1 MAHDEK
7 ISELT
12 GNDAH
17 HEQPASA
24 SAPAQMPDVAT
35 LRAMMHERQYAAGKA
50 LEQQLEADVLH
61 AREVQEELLFEMI
74 EANKDTPFGRDHGFA
89 DIKTVEDF
97 KRTVPFTNYDDYA
110 GYIYEVMERGTR
122 GVVTTEEI
130 VHFNETSGTM
140 GNPKGIPYTK
150 RMAEILMGY
159 SGAYTYYR
167 SYVGAGE
174 GLAGGRMLT
183 LIESHYNTLKSGISF
198 GSLSC
203 KAIADARPYLAA
215 TTTSP
220 DEAVF
225 TKPGTDTRY
234 LHARFAIEERDIRD
248 ISSVFITG
256 VLDLMRYV
264 EDNWELLVRDIEQGT
279 IDASIQIPVDVRA
292 GLEARIKPNPERA
305 AELRAIFECGFDE
318 PITPAM
324 WPNLLVIRSVAGG
337 GFAPYTQRLRRF
349 IGNDVHILYTGYSAS
364 EGAFSVPFE
373 LDDPSSVLLQ
383 LLMGFTRLDNAP
395 QLGIVAIVGMSVCD
409 VVFNLVAVYVLDLG
423 LRGMGLATALAYCV
437 AVGICCTHF
446 PSKHNTL
453 HLVNP
458 VPHAGQLA
466 GVLKTGLPDSLTRA
480 TVMVR
485 TFTFDWLLLTV
496 ASAGAVAALSM
507 LSSVNSFASSVT
519 IGVGQTATLLCG
531 IFFGEEDR
539 GALKGTL
546 RTGMRMGL
554 VLSCALCAA
563 VFAFAPQVVGLF
575 GLEGDAEAFGVVVVR
590 AFILCVPI
598 DLINQLFVN
607 YYQGTGNVRAASA
620 IAVGQSGLFAVLFAL
635 GTVWF
640 WGATAVWTS
649 FLVGEVVTLA
659 LQLVVASVLWRRRV
673 AKGAA
678 AGAAEVAANESAAPA
693 IAGDRDGIAAGGA
706 VVDKATLLDKM
717 MYLPETFQA
726 DWRAFASFACAP
738 MSEAVVACSQQVAA
752 WCESHGMDGRR
763 SYLVPLAVEEMAANA
778 VEHGFAKT
786 KHPVV
791 DVKLILKRDG
801 TLVLRMRDNGAAF
814 NPMDLD
820 LSAADPC
827 SAVGIRML
835 RQGVREVE
843 YQNTV
848 GLNNVVVTL
857 PAASQ

>member
-1 MAHDEK
+1 MRAQTEN
-7 ISELT
+7 SELIKRT
-12 GNDAH
+12 FGKYLAM
-17 HEQPASA
+17 SILITL
-24 SAPAQMPDVAT
+24 SAT
-35 LRAMMHERQYAAGKA
+35 LGMMIDNVIAGNLLGSGAVAAIGMSLSVFMLFSGCAGILETGAVALCARALGNRDADRVNVLFSVSLAAA
-50 LEQQLEADVLH
+50 LAVGAALSAGGVAGADALATMLGAASGELH
-61 AREVQEELLFEMI
+61 A
-74 EANKDTPFGRDHGFA
+74 DTA
-89 DIKTVEDF
+89 A
-97 KRTVPFTNYDDYA
+97 YL
-110 GYIYEVMERGTR
+110 
-122 GVVTTEEI
+122 
-130 VHFNETSGTM
+130 SG
-140 GNPKGIPYTK
+140 IC
-150 RMAEILMGY
+150 
-159 SGAYTYYR
+159 SGA
-167 SYVGAGE
+167 
-174 GLAGGRMLT
+174 
-183 LIESHYNTLKSGISF
+183 
-198 GSLSC
+198 
-203 KAIADARPYLAA
+203 
-215 TTTSP
+215 
-220 DEAVF
+220 
-225 TKPGTDTRY
+225 
-234 LHARFAIEERDIRD
+234 FAI
-248 ISSVFITG
+248 
-256 VLDLMRYV
+256 
-264 EDNWELLVRDIEQGT
+264 
-279 IDASIQIPVDVRA
+279 
-292 GLEARIKPNPERA
+292 
-305 AELRAIFECGFDE
+305 
-318 PITPAM
+318 
-324 WPNLLVIRSVAGG
+324 
-337 GFAPYTQRLRRF
+337 
-349 IGNDVHILYTGYSAS
+349 
-364 EGAFSVPFE
+364 
-373 LDDPSSVLLQ
+373 VLLQ

-409 VVFNLVAVYVLDLG
+409 VVFNLVAVCVLDLG
-423 LRGMGLATALAYCV
+423 LHGMGLATALAYCV

-446 PSKHNTL
+446 LSKGNTL

-458 VPHAGQLA
+458 VPHVGQLA

-485 TFTFDWLLLTV
+485 TFTFNWLLLTV

-539 GALKGTL
+539 GALKATL

-554 VLSCALCAA
+554 VLSCALCAV

-575 GLEGDAEAFGVVVVR
+575 GLEGDAEAFGVVAVR

-649 FLVGEVVTLA
+649 FLVGEAITLA
-659 LQLVVASVLWRRRV
+659 LQLVVASVLWKRRA

-678 AGAAEVAANESAAPA
+678 DDAPEAAADACERAG
-693 IAGDRDGIAAGGA
+693 
-706 VVDKATLLDKM
+706 LLDKM
-717 MYLPETFQA
+717 MYLPETFQQ
-726 DWRAFASFACAP
+726 DWRAWRTFSCEPDIASVA
-738 MSEAVVACSQQVAA
+738 ACSQQVAA
-752 WCESHGMDGRR
+752 WCEAQGIDGRR

-786 KHPVV
+786 KHPAI

-801 TLVLRMRDNGAAF
+801 TLVLRMRDNGAPF

-820 LSAADPC
+820 LSDADPC

-835 RQGVREVE
+835 RQGVRGVE

-857 PAASQ
+857 SAPA

>member
-1 MAHDEK
+1 MGAQTEN
-7 ISELT
+7 SELIKRT
-12 GNDAH
+12 FGKYLAM
-17 HEQPASA
+17 SILITL
-24 SAPAQMPDVAT
+24 SAT
-35 LRAMMHERQYAAGKA
+35 LGMMIDNVIAGNLLGSGAVAAIGMSLSVFMLFSGCAGILETGAVALCARALGNRDADRVNVLFSVSLAAA
-50 LEQQLEADVLH
+50 LAVGAVLSAGGVAGAGALATMLGAASGELH
-61 AREVQEELLFEMI
+61 A
-74 EANKDTPFGRDHGFA
+74 DTA
-89 DIKTVEDF
+89 A
-97 KRTVPFTNYDDYA
+97 YL
-110 GYIYEVMERGTR
+110 
-122 GVVTTEEI
+122 
-130 VHFNETSGTM
+130 SG
-140 GNPKGIPYTK
+140 IC
-150 RMAEILMGY
+150 
-159 SGAYTYYR
+159 SGA
-167 SYVGAGE
+167 
-174 GLAGGRMLT
+174 
-183 LIESHYNTLKSGISF
+183 
-198 GSLSC
+198 
-203 KAIADARPYLAA
+203 
-215 TTTSP
+215 
-220 DEAVF
+220 
-225 TKPGTDTRY
+225 
-234 LHARFAIEERDIRD
+234 FAI
-248 ISSVFITG
+248 
-256 VLDLMRYV
+256 
-264 EDNWELLVRDIEQGT
+264 
-279 IDASIQIPVDVRA
+279 
-292 GLEARIKPNPERA
+292 
-305 AELRAIFECGFDE
+305 
-318 PITPAM
+318 
-324 WPNLLVIRSVAGG
+324 
-337 GFAPYTQRLRRF
+337 
-349 IGNDVHILYTGYSAS
+349 
-364 EGAFSVPFE
+364 
-373 LDDPSSVLLQ
+373 VLLQ

-409 VVFNLVAVYVLDLG
+409 VVFNLVAVCVLDLG

-446 PSKHNTL
+446 PSKRNTL

-458 VPHAGQLA
+458 VPHVGQLA

-485 TFTFDWLLLTV
+485 TFTFNWLLLTV

-539 GALKGTL
+539 GALKATL

-554 VLSCALCAA
+554 VLSCALCAV

-575 GLEGDAEAFGVVVVR
+575 GLEGDAEAFGVVAVR

-649 FLVGEVVTLA
+649 FLVGEAVTLA
-659 LQLVVASVLWRRRV
+659 LQLVVASVLWKR
-673 AKGAA
+673 GAA
-678 AGAAEVAANESAAPA
+678 K
-693 IAGDRDGIAAGGA
+693 RA
-706 VVDKATLLDKM
+706 VVGAPEAAADACERAGLLDKM
-717 MYLPETFQA
+717 MYLPETFQQ
-726 DWRAFASFACAP
+726 DWRAWRAFSCEPDIASVA
-738 MSEAVVACSQQVAA
+738 ACSQQVAA
-752 WCESHGMDGRR
+752 WCEAQGIDGRR

-786 KHPVV
+786 KHPAI

>member
-1 MAHDEK
+1 MGAQTEN
-7 ISELT
+7 SELIKRT
-12 GNDAH
+12 FGKYLAM
-17 HEQPASA
+17 SILITL
-24 SAPAQMPDVAT
+24 SAT
-35 LRAMMHERQYAAGKA
+35 LGMMIDNVIAGNLLGSGAVAAIGMSLSVFMLFSGCAGILETGAVALCARALGNRDVDRVNVLFSVSLAAA
-50 LEQQLEADVLH
+50 LAVGAALSVGGVAGADVLATMLGAASGELH
-61 AREVQEELLFEMI
+61 A
-74 EANKDTPFGRDHGFA
+74 DTA
-89 DIKTVEDF
+89 A
-97 KRTVPFTNYDDYA
+97 YL
-110 GYIYEVMERGTR
+110 
-122 GVVTTEEI
+122 
-130 VHFNETSGTM
+130 SG
-140 GNPKGIPYTK
+140 IC
-150 RMAEILMGY
+150 
-159 SGAYTYYR
+159 SGA
-167 SYVGAGE
+167 
-174 GLAGGRMLT
+174 
-183 LIESHYNTLKSGISF
+183 
-198 GSLSC
+198 
-203 KAIADARPYLAA
+203 
-215 TTTSP
+215 
-220 DEAVF
+220 
-225 TKPGTDTRY
+225 
-234 LHARFAIEERDIRD
+234 FAI
-248 ISSVFITG
+248 
-256 VLDLMRYV
+256 
-264 EDNWELLVRDIEQGT
+264 
-279 IDASIQIPVDVRA
+279 
-292 GLEARIKPNPERA
+292 
-305 AELRAIFECGFDE
+305 
-318 PITPAM
+318 
-324 WPNLLVIRSVAGG
+324 
-337 GFAPYTQRLRRF
+337 
-349 IGNDVHILYTGYSAS
+349 
-364 EGAFSVPFE
+364 
-373 LDDPSSVLLQ
+373 VLLQ

-409 VVFNLVAVYVLDLG
+409 VVFNLVAVCVLDLG

-446 PSKHNTL
+446 LSKDNTL

-458 VPHAGQLA
+458 MPHVGQLA

-485 TFTFDWLLLTV
+485 TFTFNWLLLTV

-539 GALKGTL
+539 GALKATL

-554 VLSCALCAA
+554 VLSCALCAV

-575 GLEGDAEAFGVVVVR
+575 GLEGDAEAFGVVAVR

-649 FLVGEVVTLA
+649 FLVGEAVTLA
-659 LQLVVASVLWRRRV
+659 LQLVVASVLWKR
-673 AKGAA
+673 GAA
-678 AGAAEVAANESAAPA
+678 KRAAVGAPEAAADACERAG
-693 IAGDRDGIAAGGA
+693 
-706 VVDKATLLDKM
+706 LLDKM
-717 MYLPETFQA
+717 MYLPETFQQ
-726 DWRAFASFACAP
+726 DWRAWRAFSCDPDIASVA
-738 MSEAVVACSQQVAA
+738 ACSRQVAA
-752 WCESHGMDGRR
+752 WCEAQGVDGRR

-786 KHPVV
+786 KHPAI

-857 PAASQ
+857 PAPSGA

>member
-1 MAHDEK
+1 MGAQTEN
-7 ISELT
+7 SELIKRT
-12 GNDAH
+12 FGKYLAM
-17 HEQPASA
+17 SILITL
-24 SAPAQMPDVAT
+24 SAT
-35 LRAMMHERQYAAGKA
+35 LGMMIDNVIAGNLLGSGAVAAIGMSLSVFMLFSGCAGILETGAVALCARALGNRDADRVNVLFSVSLAAA
-50 LEQQLEADVLH
+50 LAVGAALSVGGVAGADVLATMLGAASGELH
-61 AREVQEELLFEMI
+61 A
-74 EANKDTPFGRDHGFA
+74 DTA
-89 DIKTVEDF
+89 A
-97 KRTVPFTNYDDYA
+97 YL
-110 GYIYEVMERGTR
+110 
-122 GVVTTEEI
+122 
-130 VHFNETSGTM
+130 SG
-140 GNPKGIPYTK
+140 IC
-150 RMAEILMGY
+150 
-159 SGAYTYYR
+159 SGA
-167 SYVGAGE
+167 
-174 GLAGGRMLT
+174 
-183 LIESHYNTLKSGISF
+183 
-198 GSLSC
+198 
-203 KAIADARPYLAA
+203 
-215 TTTSP
+215 
-220 DEAVF
+220 
-225 TKPGTDTRY
+225 
-234 LHARFAIEERDIRD
+234 FAI
-248 ISSVFITG
+248 
-256 VLDLMRYV
+256 
-264 EDNWELLVRDIEQGT
+264 
-279 IDASIQIPVDVRA
+279 
-292 GLEARIKPNPERA
+292 
-305 AELRAIFECGFDE
+305 
-318 PITPAM
+318 
-324 WPNLLVIRSVAGG
+324 
-337 GFAPYTQRLRRF
+337 
-349 IGNDVHILYTGYSAS
+349 
-364 EGAFSVPFE
+364 
-373 LDDPSSVLLQ
+373 VLLQ

-409 VVFNLVAVYVLDLG
+409 VIFNLAAVCVLDLG

-446 PSKHNTL
+446 PSKRNTL

-458 VPHAGQLA
+458 VPHVGQLA

-485 TFTFDWLLLTV
+485 TFTFNWLLLTV

-539 GALKGTL
+539 GALKATL

-554 VLSCALCAA
+554 VLSCALCA
-563 VFAFAPQVVGLF
+563 VVLAFAPQVVGMF
-575 GLEGDAEAFGVVVVR
+575 GLEGDAEAFGVIAVR

-649 FLVGEVVTLA
+649 FLVGEAVTLA
-659 LQLVVASVLWRRRV
+659 LQLVVASVLWKRKA

-678 AGAAEVAANESAAPA
+678 DGAPEAAADACERAG
-693 IAGDRDGIAAGGA
+693 
-706 VVDKATLLDKM
+706 LLDKM
-717 MYLPETFQA
+717 MYLPETFQQ
-726 DWRAFASFACAP
+726 DWRAWRAFSCEPDIASVA
-738 MSEAVVACSQQVAA
+738 ACSQQVAA
-752 WCESHGMDGRR
+752 WCEAQGIDGRR

-786 KHPVV
+786 KHPAI

-801 TLVLRMRDNGAAF
+801 TLVLRIRDNGAPF

-820 LSAADPC
+820 LSAADSC

-835 RQGVREVE
+835 RQGVRGVE

-857 PAASQ
+857 SAPA

>member
-1 MAHDEK
+1 MS
-7 ISELT
+7 ILITLS
-12 GNDAH
+12 
-17 HEQPASA
+17 
-24 SAPAQMPDVAT
+24 AT
-35 LRAMMHERQYAAGKA
+35 LGMMIDNVIAGNLLGSGAVAAIGMSLSVFMLFSGCAGILETGAVALCARALGNRDADRVNVLFSVSLAAA
-50 LEQQLEADVLH
+50 LAVGAALSVGGVAGADVLATMLGAASGELH
-61 AREVQEELLFEMI
+61 A
-74 EANKDTPFGRDHGFA
+74 DTA
-89 DIKTVEDF
+89 A
-97 KRTVPFTNYDDYA
+97 YL
-110 GYIYEVMERGTR
+110 
-122 GVVTTEEI
+122 
-130 VHFNETSGTM
+130 SG
-140 GNPKGIPYTK
+140 IC
-150 RMAEILMGY
+150 
-159 SGAYTYYR
+159 SGA
-167 SYVGAGE
+167 
-174 GLAGGRMLT
+174 
-183 LIESHYNTLKSGISF
+183 
-198 GSLSC
+198 
-203 KAIADARPYLAA
+203 
-215 TTTSP
+215 
-220 DEAVF
+220 
-225 TKPGTDTRY
+225 
-234 LHARFAIEERDIRD
+234 FAI
-248 ISSVFITG
+248 
-256 VLDLMRYV
+256 
-264 EDNWELLVRDIEQGT
+264 
-279 IDASIQIPVDVRA
+279 
-292 GLEARIKPNPERA
+292 
-305 AELRAIFECGFDE
+305 
-318 PITPAM
+318 
-324 WPNLLVIRSVAGG
+324 
-337 GFAPYTQRLRRF
+337 
-349 IGNDVHILYTGYSAS
+349 
-364 EGAFSVPFE
+364 
-373 LDDPSSVLLQ
+373 VLLQ

-409 VVFNLVAVYVLDLG
+409 VIFNLAAVCVLDLG

-446 PSKHNTL
+446 PSKRNTL

-458 VPHAGQLA
+458 VPHVGQLA

-485 TFTFDWLLLTV
+485 TFTFNWLLLTV

-539 GALKGTL
+539 GALKATL

-554 VLSCALCAA
+554 VLSCALCAV
-563 VFAFAPQVVGLF
+563 VFAFAPQVVGMF
-575 GLEGDAEAFGVVVVR
+575 GLEGDAEAFGVVAVR

-649 FLVGEVVTLA
+649 FLVGEAVTLA
-659 LQLVVASVLWRRRV
+659 LQLVVASVLWKRKA

-678 AGAAEVAANESAAPA
+678 DGAPEAAADACERAG
-693 IAGDRDGIAAGGA
+693 
-706 VVDKATLLDKM
+706 LLDKM
-717 MYLPETFQA
+717 MYLPETFQQ
-726 DWRAFASFACAP
+726 DWRAWRAFSCEPDIASVA
-738 MSEAVVACSQQVAA
+738 ACSQQVAA
-752 WCESHGMDGRR
+752 WCEAQGIDGRR

-786 KHPVV
+786 KHPAI

-801 TLVLRMRDNGAAF
+801 TLVLRIRDNGAPF

-820 LSAADPC
+820 LSAADSC

-835 RQGVREVE
+835 RQGVRGVE

-857 PAASQ
+857 SAPA

>member
-1 MAHDEK
+1 MGAQTEN
-7 ISELT
+7 SELIKRT
-12 GNDAH
+12 FGKYLAM
-17 HEQPASA
+17 SILITL
-24 SAPAQMPDVAT
+24 SAT
-35 LRAMMHERQYAAGKA
+35 LGMMIDNVIAGNLLGSGAVAAIGMSLSVFMLFSGCAGILETGAVALCARALGNRDADRVNVLFSVSLAAA
-50 LEQQLEADVLH
+50 LAVGAVLSVGGVAGADALATMLGAASGELH
-61 AREVQEELLFEMI
+61 A
-74 EANKDTPFGRDHGFA
+74 DTA
-89 DIKTVEDF
+89 A
-97 KRTVPFTNYDDYA
+97 YL
-110 GYIYEVMERGTR
+110 
-122 GVVTTEEI
+122 
-130 VHFNETSGTM
+130 SG
-140 GNPKGIPYTK
+140 IC
-150 RMAEILMGY
+150 
-159 SGAYTYYR
+159 SGA
-167 SYVGAGE
+167 
-174 GLAGGRMLT
+174 
-183 LIESHYNTLKSGISF
+183 
-198 GSLSC
+198 
-203 KAIADARPYLAA
+203 
-215 TTTSP
+215 
-220 DEAVF
+220 
-225 TKPGTDTRY
+225 
-234 LHARFAIEERDIRD
+234 FAI
-248 ISSVFITG
+248 
-256 VLDLMRYV
+256 
-264 EDNWELLVRDIEQGT
+264 
-279 IDASIQIPVDVRA
+279 
-292 GLEARIKPNPERA
+292 
-305 AELRAIFECGFDE
+305 
-318 PITPAM
+318 
-324 WPNLLVIRSVAGG
+324 
-337 GFAPYTQRLRRF
+337 
-349 IGNDVHILYTGYSAS
+349 
-364 EGAFSVPFE
+364 
-373 LDDPSSVLLQ
+373 VLLQ

-409 VVFNLVAVYVLDLG
+409 VIFNLVAVCVLDLG

-437 AVGICCTHF
+437 AVGLCCTHF
-446 PSKHNTL
+446 LSKDNTL

-458 VPHAGQLA
+458 VPHVGQLA

-485 TFTFDWLLLTV
+485 TFTFNWLLLTV

-539 GALKGTL
+539 GALKATL

-554 VLSCALCAA
+554 VLSCALCAV

-575 GLEGDAEAFGVVVVR
+575 GLEGDAEAFGVVAVR

-649 FLVGEVVTLA
+649 FLVGEAVTLA
-659 LQLVVASVLWRRRV
+659 LQLIVACVLWRRRV

-678 AGAAEVAANESAAPA
+678 DGAPEAAADARERAS
-693 IAGDRDGIAAGGA
+693 
-706 VVDKATLLDKM
+706 LLDKM
-717 MYLPETFQA
+717 MYLPETFQQ
-726 DWRAFASFACAP
+726 DWRAWRAFSCDPDIASVA
-738 MSEAVVACSQQVAA
+738 ACSQQVAA
-752 WCESHGMDGRR
+752 WCEAQGIDGRR

-786 KHPVV
+786 KHPAI

-820 LSAADPC
+820 LSTADPC

-835 RQGVREVE
+835 RQGVREVG

-857 PAASQ
+857 PAASGA

>member
-1 MAHDEK
+1 MGAQTEN
-7 ISELT
+7 SELIKRT
-12 GNDAH
+12 FGKYLAM
-17 HEQPASA
+17 SILITL
-24 SAPAQMPDVAT
+24 SAT
-35 LRAMMHERQYAAGKA
+35 LGMMIDNVIAGNLLGSGAVAAIGMSLSVFMLFSGCAGILETGAVALCARALGNRDADRVNVLFSVSLAAA
-50 LEQQLEADVLH
+50 LAVGAVLSAGGVAGAGALATMLGAASGELH
-61 AREVQEELLFEMI
+61 A
-74 EANKDTPFGRDHGFA
+74 DTA
-89 DIKTVEDF
+89 A
-97 KRTVPFTNYDDYA
+97 YL
-110 GYIYEVMERGTR
+110 
-122 GVVTTEEI
+122 
-130 VHFNETSGTM
+130 SG
-140 GNPKGIPYTK
+140 IC
-150 RMAEILMGY
+150 
-159 SGAYTYYR
+159 SGA
-167 SYVGAGE
+167 
-174 GLAGGRMLT
+174 
-183 LIESHYNTLKSGISF
+183 
-198 GSLSC
+198 
-203 KAIADARPYLAA
+203 
-215 TTTSP
+215 
-220 DEAVF
+220 
-225 TKPGTDTRY
+225 
-234 LHARFAIEERDIRD
+234 FAI
-248 ISSVFITG
+248 
-256 VLDLMRYV
+256 
-264 EDNWELLVRDIEQGT
+264 
-279 IDASIQIPVDVRA
+279 
-292 GLEARIKPNPERA
+292 
-305 AELRAIFECGFDE
+305 
-318 PITPAM
+318 
-324 WPNLLVIRSVAGG
+324 
-337 GFAPYTQRLRRF
+337 
-349 IGNDVHILYTGYSAS
+349 
-364 EGAFSVPFE
+364 
-373 LDDPSSVLLQ
+373 VLLQ

-409 VVFNLVAVYVLDLG
+409 VVFNLVAVCVFDLG

-437 AVGICCTHF
+437 AVGLCCTHF
-446 PSKHNTL
+446 LSKDNTL

-458 VPHAGQLA
+458 VPHVGQLA

-485 TFTFDWLLLTV
+485 TFTFNWLLLTV

-539 GALKGTL
+539 GALKATL

-554 VLSCALCAA
+554 VLSCALCAV

-575 GLEGDAEAFGVVVVR
+575 GLEGDAEAFGVVAVR

-649 FLVGEVVTLA
+649 FLVGEAVTLA
-659 LQLVVASVLWRRRV
+659 LQLIVACVLWRRRV

-678 AGAAEVAANESAAPA
+678 DGAPEAAADARERAG
-693 IAGDRDGIAAGGA
+693 
-706 VVDKATLLDKM
+706 LLDKM
-717 MYLPETFQA
+717 MYLPETFQQ
-726 DWRAFASFACAP
+726 DWRAWRAFSCDPDIASVA
-738 MSEAVVACSQQVAA
+738 ACSQQVAA
-752 WCESHGMDGRR
+752 WCEAQGIDGRR

-786 KHPVV
+786 KHPAI

-820 LSAADPC
+820 LSTADPC

-835 RQGVREVE
+835 RQGVREVG

-857 PAASQ
+857 PAASGA

>member
-1 MAHDEK
+1 MGAQTEN
-7 ISELT
+7 SELIKRT
-12 GNDAH
+12 FGKYLAM
-17 HEQPASA
+17 SILITL
-24 SAPAQMPDVAT
+24 SAT
-35 LRAMMHERQYAAGKA
+35 LGMMIDNVIAGNLLGSGAVAAIGMSLSVFMLFSGCAGILETGAGALCARALGNRDADRVNVLFSVSLAAA
-50 LEQQLEADVLH
+50 LAVGAALSAGGVAGSDALATMLGAASGELH
-61 AREVQEELLFEMI
+61 A
-74 EANKDTPFGRDHGFA
+74 DTA
-89 DIKTVEDF
+89 A
-97 KRTVPFTNYDDYA
+97 YL
-110 GYIYEVMERGTR
+110 
-122 GVVTTEEI
+122 
-130 VHFNETSGTM
+130 SG
-140 GNPKGIPYTK
+140 IC
-150 RMAEILMGY
+150 
-159 SGAYTYYR
+159 SGA
-167 SYVGAGE
+167 
-174 GLAGGRMLT
+174 
-183 LIESHYNTLKSGISF
+183 
-198 GSLSC
+198 
-203 KAIADARPYLAA
+203 
-215 TTTSP
+215 
-220 DEAVF
+220 
-225 TKPGTDTRY
+225 
-234 LHARFAIEERDIRD
+234 FAI
-248 ISSVFITG
+248 
-256 VLDLMRYV
+256 
-264 EDNWELLVRDIEQGT
+264 
-279 IDASIQIPVDVRA
+279 
-292 GLEARIKPNPERA
+292 
-305 AELRAIFECGFDE
+305 
-318 PITPAM
+318 
-324 WPNLLVIRSVAGG
+324 
-337 GFAPYTQRLRRF
+337 
-349 IGNDVHILYTGYSAS
+349 
-364 EGAFSVPFE
+364 
-373 LDDPSSVLLQ
+373 VLLQ

-409 VVFNLVAVYVLDLG
+409 VVFNLVAVCVLDLG

-446 PSKHNTL
+446 LSKGNTL

-458 VPHAGQLA
+458 VPHVGQLA

-485 TFTFDWLLLTV
+485 TFTFNWLLLTV

-539 GALKGTL
+539 DALKATL

-554 VLSCALCAA
+554 VLSCALCAV

-575 GLEGDAEAFGVVVVR
+575 GLEGDAEAFGVVAVR

-649 FLVGEVVTLA
+649 FLVGEAITLV
-659 LQLVVASVLWRRRV
+659 LQLVVASVLWKRRA

-678 AGAAEVAANESAAPA
+678 DDAPEAAADARERAG
-693 IAGDRDGIAAGGA
+693 
-706 VVDKATLLDKM
+706 LLDKM
-717 MYLPETFQA
+717 MYLPETFQQ
-726 DWRAFASFACAP
+726 DWRAWRAFSCEPDIASVA
-738 MSEAVVACSQQVAA
+738 ACSQQVAA
-752 WCESHGMDGRR
+752 WCEAQGIDGRR

-786 KHPVV
+786 KHPAI

-801 TLVLRMRDNGAAF
+801 TLVLRMRDNGTAF

-820 LSAADPC
+820 LSAADSC

>member
-1 MAHDEK
+1 MGAQTEN
-7 ISELT
+7 SELIKRT
-12 GNDAH
+12 FGKYLAM
-17 HEQPASA
+17 SILITL
-24 SAPAQMPDVAT
+24 SAT
-35 LRAMMHERQYAAGKA
+35 LGMMIDNVIAGNLLGSGAVAAIGMSLSVFMLFSGCAGILETGAVALCARALGNRDADRVNVLFSVSLAAA
-50 LEQQLEADVLH
+50 LAVGAALSAGGVAGADALATMLGAASGELH
-61 AREVQEELLFEMI
+61 A
-74 EANKDTPFGRDHGFA
+74 DTA
-89 DIKTVEDF
+89 S
-97 KRTVPFTNYDDYA
+97 YL
-110 GYIYEVMERGTR
+110 
-122 GVVTTEEI
+122 
-130 VHFNETSGTM
+130 SG
-140 GNPKGIPYTK
+140 IC
-150 RMAEILMGY
+150 
-159 SGAYTYYR
+159 SGA
-167 SYVGAGE
+167 
-174 GLAGGRMLT
+174 
-183 LIESHYNTLKSGISF
+183 
-198 GSLSC
+198 
-203 KAIADARPYLAA
+203 
-215 TTTSP
+215 
-220 DEAVF
+220 
-225 TKPGTDTRY
+225 
-234 LHARFAIEERDIRD
+234 FAI
-248 ISSVFITG
+248 
-256 VLDLMRYV
+256 
-264 EDNWELLVRDIEQGT
+264 
-279 IDASIQIPVDVRA
+279 
-292 GLEARIKPNPERA
+292 
-305 AELRAIFECGFDE
+305 
-318 PITPAM
+318 
-324 WPNLLVIRSVAGG
+324 
-337 GFAPYTQRLRRF
+337 
-349 IGNDVHILYTGYSAS
+349 
-364 EGAFSVPFE
+364 
-373 LDDPSSVLLQ
+373 VLLQ

-409 VVFNLVAVYVLDLG
+409 VIFNLVAVCVLDLG
-423 LRGMGLATALAYCV
+423 LCGMGLATALAYCV

-446 PSKHNTL
+446 LGKGNTL

-485 TFTFDWLLLTV
+485 TFTFNWLLLTV

-539 GALKGTL
+539 GALKATL

-554 VLSCALCAA
+554 ALSCALCAA

-575 GLEGDAEAFGVVVVR
+575 GLEGDAEAFGVVAVR

-640 WGATAVWTS
+640 WGATAVWMS
-649 FLVGEVVTLA
+649 FLVGEAVTLA
-659 LQLVVASVLWRRRV
+659 LQLVVASVLWKRRA
-673 AKGAA
+673 AK
-678 AGAAEVAANESAAPA
+678 EVAAAASEA
-693 IAGDRDGIAAGGA
+693 AADACERAG
-706 VVDKATLLDKM
+706 LLDKM
-717 MYLPETFQA
+717 MYLPETFQQ
-726 DWRAFASFACAP
+726 DWRAWRAFSCEPDIASVA
-738 MSEAVVACSQQVAA
+738 ACSQQVAA
-752 WCESHGMDGRR
+752 WCEAQGIDGRR

-786 KHPVV
+786 KHPAI

-827 SAVGIRML
+827 SAIGIRML

>member
-1 MAHDEK
+1 MGAQTEN
-7 ISELT
+7 SELIKRT
-12 GNDAH
+12 FGKYLAM
-17 HEQPASA
+17 SILITL
-24 SAPAQMPDVAT
+24 SAT
-35 LRAMMHERQYAAGKA
+35 LGMMIDNVIAGNLLGSGAVAAIGMSLSVFMLFSGCAGILETGAVALCARALGNRDADRVNVLFSVSLAAA
-50 LEQQLEADVLH
+50 LAVGAALSAGGVAGSDALATMLGAASGELH
-61 AREVQEELLFEMI
+61 A
-74 EANKDTPFGRDHGFA
+74 DTA
-89 DIKTVEDF
+89 A
-97 KRTVPFTNYDDYA
+97 YL
-110 GYIYEVMERGTR
+110 
-122 GVVTTEEI
+122 
-130 VHFNETSGTM
+130 SG
-140 GNPKGIPYTK
+140 IC
-150 RMAEILMGY
+150 
-159 SGAYTYYR
+159 SGA
-167 SYVGAGE
+167 
-174 GLAGGRMLT
+174 
-183 LIESHYNTLKSGISF
+183 
-198 GSLSC
+198 
-203 KAIADARPYLAA
+203 
-215 TTTSP
+215 
-220 DEAVF
+220 
-225 TKPGTDTRY
+225 
-234 LHARFAIEERDIRD
+234 FAI
-248 ISSVFITG
+248 
-256 VLDLMRYV
+256 
-264 EDNWELLVRDIEQGT
+264 
-279 IDASIQIPVDVRA
+279 
-292 GLEARIKPNPERA
+292 
-305 AELRAIFECGFDE
+305 
-318 PITPAM
+318 
-324 WPNLLVIRSVAGG
+324 
-337 GFAPYTQRLRRF
+337 
-349 IGNDVHILYTGYSAS
+349 
-364 EGAFSVPFE
+364 
-373 LDDPSSVLLQ
+373 VLLQ

-409 VVFNLVAVYVLDLG
+409 VVFNLVAVCVLDLG

-446 PSKHNTL
+446 LSKGNTL

-485 TFTFDWLLLTV
+485 TFTFNWLLLTV

-539 GALKGTL
+539 GALKATL

-575 GLEGDAEAFGVVVVR
+575 GLEGDAEAFGVVAVR

-649 FLVGEVVTLA
+649 FLVGEAVTLA
-659 LQLVVASVLWRRRV
+659 LQLVVASVLWKRRV
-673 AKGAA
+673 AKGVAA
-678 AGAAEVAANESAAPA
+678 AASEAAADACERV
-693 IAGDRDGIAAGGA
+693 G
-706 VVDKATLLDKM
+706 LLDKM
-717 MYLPETFQA
+717 MYLPETFQQ
-726 DWRAFASFACAP
+726 DWRAWRTFSCEPDIASVA
-738 MSEAVVACSQQVAA
+738 ACSQQVAA
-752 WCESHGMDGRR
+752 WCEAQGIDGRR

-778 VEHGFAKT
+778 IEHGFAKT
-786 KHPVV
+786 KHPAI

-801 TLVLRMRDNGAAF
+801 TLVLRMRDNGTAF

-820 LSAADPC
+820 LSAADSC

>member
-1 MAHDEK
+1 MGAQTEN
-7 ISELT
+7 SELIKRT
-12 GNDAH
+12 FGKYLAM
-17 HEQPASA
+17 SILITL
-24 SAPAQMPDVAT
+24 SAT
-35 LRAMMHERQYAAGKA
+35 LGMMIDNVIAGNLLGSGAVAAIGMSLSVFMLFSGCAGILETGAVALCARALGNRDADRVNVLFSVSLAAA
-50 LEQQLEADVLH
+50 LAVGAALSVGGVAGADVLATMLGAASGELH
-61 AREVQEELLFEMI
+61 A
-74 EANKDTPFGRDHGFA
+74 DTA
-89 DIKTVEDF
+89 A
-97 KRTVPFTNYDDYA
+97 YL
-110 GYIYEVMERGTR
+110 
-122 GVVTTEEI
+122 
-130 VHFNETSGTM
+130 SG
-140 GNPKGIPYTK
+140 IC
-150 RMAEILMGY
+150 
-159 SGAYTYYR
+159 SGA
-167 SYVGAGE
+167 
-174 GLAGGRMLT
+174 
-183 LIESHYNTLKSGISF
+183 
-198 GSLSC
+198 
-203 KAIADARPYLAA
+203 
-215 TTTSP
+215 
-220 DEAVF
+220 
-225 TKPGTDTRY
+225 
-234 LHARFAIEERDIRD
+234 FAI
-248 ISSVFITG
+248 
-256 VLDLMRYV
+256 
-264 EDNWELLVRDIEQGT
+264 
-279 IDASIQIPVDVRA
+279 
-292 GLEARIKPNPERA
+292 
-305 AELRAIFECGFDE
+305 
-318 PITPAM
+318 
-324 WPNLLVIRSVAGG
+324 
-337 GFAPYTQRLRRF
+337 
-349 IGNDVHILYTGYSAS
+349 
-364 EGAFSVPFE
+364 
-373 LDDPSSVLLQ
+373 VLLQ

-409 VVFNLVAVYVLDLG
+409 VIFNLVAVCVLDLG

-446 PSKHNTL
+446 PSKRNTL

-458 VPHAGQLA
+458 VPHVGQLA

-485 TFTFDWLLLTV
+485 TFTFNWLLLTV

-539 GALKGTL
+539 GALKATL

-575 GLEGDAEAFGVVVVR
+575 GLEGDAEAFGVVAVR

-649 FLVGEVVTLA
+649 FLVGEAVTLA
-659 LQLVVASVLWRRRV
+659 LQLVVASVLWKRKA

-678 AGAAEVAANESAAPA
+678 DGAPEAAADACERAG
-693 IAGDRDGIAAGGA
+693 
-706 VVDKATLLDKM
+706 LLDKM
-717 MYLPETFQA
+717 MYLPETFQQ
-726 DWRAFASFACAP
+726 DWRAWRAFSCEPDIASVA
-738 MSEAVVACSQQVAA
+738 ACSQQVAA
-752 WCESHGMDGRR
+752 WCEAQGIDGRR

-786 KHPVV
+786 KHPAI

-801 TLVLRMRDNGAAF
+801 TLVLRTRDNGAPF

-835 RQGVREVE
+835 RQGVRGVE

-857 PAASQ
+857 SAPA

>member
-1 MAHDEK
+1 MGAQTEN
-7 ISELT
+7 SELIKRT
-12 GNDAH
+12 FGKYLAM
-17 HEQPASA
+17 SILITL
-24 SAPAQMPDVAT
+24 SAT
-35 LRAMMHERQYAAGKA
+35 LGMMIDNVIAGNLLGSGAVAAIGMSLSVFMLFSGCAGILETGAVALCARALGNRDADRVNVLFSVSLAAA
-50 LEQQLEADVLH
+50 LAVGAALSAGGVAGADALATMLGAASGELH
-61 AREVQEELLFEMI
+61 A
-74 EANKDTPFGRDHGFA
+74 DTA
-89 DIKTVEDF
+89 A
-97 KRTVPFTNYDDYA
+97 YL
-110 GYIYEVMERGTR
+110 
-122 GVVTTEEI
+122 
-130 VHFNETSGTM
+130 SG
-140 GNPKGIPYTK
+140 IC
-150 RMAEILMGY
+150 
-159 SGAYTYYR
+159 SGA
-167 SYVGAGE
+167 
-174 GLAGGRMLT
+174 
-183 LIESHYNTLKSGISF
+183 
-198 GSLSC
+198 
-203 KAIADARPYLAA
+203 
-215 TTTSP
+215 
-220 DEAVF
+220 
-225 TKPGTDTRY
+225 
-234 LHARFAIEERDIRD
+234 FAI
-248 ISSVFITG
+248 
-256 VLDLMRYV
+256 
-264 EDNWELLVRDIEQGT
+264 
-279 IDASIQIPVDVRA
+279 
-292 GLEARIKPNPERA
+292 
-305 AELRAIFECGFDE
+305 
-318 PITPAM
+318 
-324 WPNLLVIRSVAGG
+324 
-337 GFAPYTQRLRRF
+337 
-349 IGNDVHILYTGYSAS
+349 
-364 EGAFSVPFE
+364 
-373 LDDPSSVLLQ
+373 VLLQ
-383 LLMGFTRLDNAP
+383 LLMGFTRLDNTP

-409 VVFNLVAVYVLDLG
+409 VVFNLVAVCVLDLG
-423 LRGMGLATALAYCV
+423 LHGMGLATALAYCV

-446 PSKHNTL
+446 FSKGNTL

-458 VPHAGQLA
+458 VPHVGQLA

-485 TFTFDWLLLTV
+485 TFTFNWLLLTV

-539 GALKGTL
+539 GALKATL

-575 GLEGDAEAFGVVVVR
+575 GLEGDAEAFGVVAVR

-649 FLVGEVVTLA
+649 FLVGEAVTLA
-659 LQLVVASVLWRRRV
+659 LQLVVASVLWKRRA

-678 AGAAEVAANESAAPA
+678 HDAPEAAADACERAG
-693 IAGDRDGIAAGGA
+693 
-706 VVDKATLLDKM
+706 LLDKM
-717 MYLPETFQA
+717 MYLPETFQQ
-726 DWRAFASFACAP
+726 DWRAWRAFSCEPDIASVA
-738 MSEAVVACSQQVAA
+738 ACSQQVAA
-752 WCESHGMDGRR
+752 WCDAQGIDGRR

-786 KHPVV
+786 KHPAI

-857 PAASQ
+857 PAASR

>member
-1 MAHDEK
+1 MGAQTEN
-7 ISELT
+7 SELIKRT
-12 GNDAH
+12 FGKYLAM
-17 HEQPASA
+17 SILITL
-24 SAPAQMPDVAT
+24 SAT
-35 LRAMMHERQYAAGKA
+35 LGMMIDNVIAGNLLGSGAVAAIGMSLSVFMLFSGCAGILETGAVALCARALGNRDADRVNVLFSVSLAAA
-50 LEQQLEADVLH
+50 LAVGAALSVGGVAGADVLATMLGAASGELH
-61 AREVQEELLFEMI
+61 A
-74 EANKDTPFGRDHGFA
+74 DTA
-89 DIKTVEDF
+89 A
-97 KRTVPFTNYDDYA
+97 YL
-110 GYIYEVMERGTR
+110 
-122 GVVTTEEI
+122 
-130 VHFNETSGTM
+130 SG
-140 GNPKGIPYTK
+140 IC
-150 RMAEILMGY
+150 
-159 SGAYTYYR
+159 SGA
-167 SYVGAGE
+167 
-174 GLAGGRMLT
+174 
-183 LIESHYNTLKSGISF
+183 
-198 GSLSC
+198 
-203 KAIADARPYLAA
+203 
-215 TTTSP
+215 
-220 DEAVF
+220 
-225 TKPGTDTRY
+225 
-234 LHARFAIEERDIRD
+234 FAI
-248 ISSVFITG
+248 
-256 VLDLMRYV
+256 
-264 EDNWELLVRDIEQGT
+264 
-279 IDASIQIPVDVRA
+279 
-292 GLEARIKPNPERA
+292 
-305 AELRAIFECGFDE
+305 
-318 PITPAM
+318 
-324 WPNLLVIRSVAGG
+324 
-337 GFAPYTQRLRRF
+337 
-349 IGNDVHILYTGYSAS
+349 
-364 EGAFSVPFE
+364 
-373 LDDPSSVLLQ
+373 VLLQ

-409 VVFNLVAVYVLDLG
+409 VIFNLVAVCVLDLG

-446 PSKHNTL
+446 FSKGNTL

-458 VPHAGQLA
+458 VPHVGQLA

-485 TFTFDWLLLTV
+485 TFTFNWLLLTV

-539 GALKGTL
+539 GALKATL

-554 VLSCALCAA
+554 VLSCALCAV

-575 GLEGDAEAFGVVVVR
+575 GLEGDAEAFGVVAVR

-640 WGATAVWTS
+640 WGAAAVWTS
-649 FLVGEVVTLA
+649 FLVGEAVTLA
-659 LQLVVASVLWRRRV
+659 LQLVVASVLWKR
-673 AKGAA
+673 GAA
-678 AGAAEVAANESAAPA
+678 KRAAVGAPEAAADACERAG
-693 IAGDRDGIAAGGA
+693 
-706 VVDKATLLDKM
+706 LLDKM
-717 MYLPETFQA
+717 MYLPETFQQ
-726 DWRAFASFACAP
+726 DWRAWRAFSCEPDIASVA
-738 MSEAVVACSQQVAA
+738 ACSQQVAA
-752 WCESHGMDGRR
+752 WCEAQGIDGRR

-786 KHPVV
+786 KHPAI

>member
-1 MAHDEK
+1 MGAQTEN
-7 ISELT
+7 SELIKRT
-12 GNDAH
+12 FGKYLAM
-17 HEQPASA
+17 SILITL
-24 SAPAQMPDVAT
+24 SAT
-35 LRAMMHERQYAAGKA
+35 LGMMIDNVIAGNLLGSGAVAAIGMSLSVFMLFSGCAGILETGAVALCARALGNRDADRVNVLFSVSLAAA
-50 LEQQLEADVLH
+50 LAVGAALSAGGVAGADALATMLGAASGELH
-61 AREVQEELLFEMI
+61 A
-74 EANKDTPFGRDHGFA
+74 DTA
-89 DIKTVEDF
+89 A
-97 KRTVPFTNYDDYA
+97 YL
-110 GYIYEVMERGTR
+110 
-122 GVVTTEEI
+122 
-130 VHFNETSGTM
+130 SG
-140 GNPKGIPYTK
+140 IC
-150 RMAEILMGY
+150 
-159 SGAYTYYR
+159 SGA
-167 SYVGAGE
+167 
-174 GLAGGRMLT
+174 
-183 LIESHYNTLKSGISF
+183 
-198 GSLSC
+198 
-203 KAIADARPYLAA
+203 
-215 TTTSP
+215 
-220 DEAVF
+220 
-225 TKPGTDTRY
+225 
-234 LHARFAIEERDIRD
+234 FAI
-248 ISSVFITG
+248 
-256 VLDLMRYV
+256 
-264 EDNWELLVRDIEQGT
+264 
-279 IDASIQIPVDVRA
+279 
-292 GLEARIKPNPERA
+292 
-305 AELRAIFECGFDE
+305 
-318 PITPAM
+318 
-324 WPNLLVIRSVAGG
+324 
-337 GFAPYTQRLRRF
+337 
-349 IGNDVHILYTGYSAS
+349 
-364 EGAFSVPFE
+364 
-373 LDDPSSVLLQ
+373 VLLQ

-409 VVFNLVAVYVLDLG
+409 VVFNLVAVCVLDLG

-446 PSKHNTL
+446 LSKGNTL

-458 VPHAGQLA
+458 VPHVGQLA

-485 TFTFDWLLLTV
+485 TFTFNWLLLAV

-539 GALKGTL
+539 GALKATL

-575 GLEGDAEAFGVVVVR
+575 GLEGDAEAFGVVAVR

-649 FLVGEVVTLA
+649 FLVGEAVTLA
-659 LQLVVASVLWRRRV
+659 LQLVVASVLWKR
-673 AKGAA
+673 GAA
-678 AGAAEVAANESAAPA
+678 K
-693 IAGDRDGIAAGGA
+693 RAAGGA
-706 VVDKATLLDKM
+706 HEAAADACERAGLLDKM
-717 MYLPETFQA
+717 MYLPETFQQ
-726 DWRAFASFACAP
+726 DWRAWRAFSCKPDIASVA
-738 MSEAVVACSQQVAA
+738 ACSQQVAA
-752 WCESHGMDGRR
+752 WCEAQGIDGRR

-786 KHPVV
+786 KHPAI

-801 TLVLRMRDNGAAF
+801 TLVLRMRDNGAPF

-835 RQGVREVE
+835 RQGVKGVE

-857 PAASQ
+857 SAPA

>member
-1 MAHDEK
+1 MGAQTEN
-7 ISELT
+7 SELIKRT
-12 GNDAH
+12 FGKYLAM
-17 HEQPASA
+17 SILITL
-24 SAPAQMPDVAT
+24 SAT
-35 LRAMMHERQYAAGKA
+35 LGMMIDNVIAGN
-50 LEQQLEADVLH
+50 
-61 AREVQEELLFEMI
+61 LL
-74 EANKDTPFGRDHGFA
+74 G
-89 DIKTVEDF
+89 
-97 KRTVPFTNYDDYA
+97 
-110 GYIYEVMERGTR
+110 
-122 GVVTTEEI
+122 
-130 VHFNETSGTM
+130 
-140 GNPKGIPYTK
+140 
-150 RMAEILMGY
+150 
-159 SGAYTYYR
+159 SGAVAAIGMSLSVFMLFSGCAGILETGAVALCAR
-167 SYVGAGE
+167 ALGNRDADRVNVLFSVSLAAALAVGAV
-174 GLAGGRMLT
+174 LSAGGVAGAGALATMLGAASGELYADT
-183 LIESHYNTLKSGISF
+183 AAYLSGICS
-198 GSLSC
+198 G
-203 KAIADARPYLAA
+203 A
-215 TTTSP
+215 
-220 DEAVF
+220 
-225 TKPGTDTRY
+225 
-234 LHARFAIEERDIRD
+234 FAI
-248 ISSVFITG
+248 
-256 VLDLMRYV
+256 
-264 EDNWELLVRDIEQGT
+264 
-279 IDASIQIPVDVRA
+279 
-292 GLEARIKPNPERA
+292 
-305 AELRAIFECGFDE
+305 
-318 PITPAM
+318 
-324 WPNLLVIRSVAGG
+324 
-337 GFAPYTQRLRRF
+337 
-349 IGNDVHILYTGYSAS
+349 
-364 EGAFSVPFE
+364 
-373 LDDPSSVLLQ
+373 VLLQ

-409 VVFNLVAVYVLDLG
+409 VVFNLVAVCVFDLG

-446 PSKHNTL
+446 LSKDNTL

-458 VPHAGQLA
+458 VPHVGQLA

-485 TFTFDWLLLTV
+485 TFTFNWLLLTV

-539 GALKGTL
+539 GALKATL

-554 VLSCALCAA
+554 VLSCALCAV

-575 GLEGDAEAFGVVVVR
+575 GLEGDAEAFGVVAVR

-649 FLVGEVVTLA
+649 FLVGEAVTLA
-659 LQLVVASVLWRRRV
+659 LQLIVACVLWRRRV

-678 AGAAEVAANESAAPA
+678 DGAPEAAADACERAS
-693 IAGDRDGIAAGGA
+693 
-706 VVDKATLLDKM
+706 LLDKM
-717 MYLPETFQA
+717 MYLPETFQQ
-726 DWRAFASFACAP
+726 DWRAWRAFSCDPDIVSVA
-738 MSEAVVACSQQVAA
+738 ACSQQVAA
-752 WCESHGMDGRR
+752 WCEAQGIDGRR

-786 KHPVV
+786 KHPAI
-791 DVKLILKRDG
+791 DVKLILKRNG
-801 TLVLRMRDNGAAF
+801 TLVLRMRDNGTAF

-820 LSAADPC
+820 LSTADPC

-857 PAASQ
+857 PAPSGA

>member
-1 MAHDEK
+1 MGAQTEN
-7 ISELT
+7 SELIKRT
-12 GNDAH
+12 FGKYLAM
-17 HEQPASA
+17 SILITL
-24 SAPAQMPDVAT
+24 SAT
-35 LRAMMHERQYAAGKA
+35 LGMMIDNVIAGNLLGSGAVAAIGMSLSVFMLFSGCAGILETGAVALCARALGNRDADRVNVLFSVSLAAA
-50 LEQQLEADVLH
+50 LAVGAALSAGGVAGADALATMLGAASGELH
-61 AREVQEELLFEMI
+61 A
-74 EANKDTPFGRDHGFA
+74 DTA
-89 DIKTVEDF
+89 A
-97 KRTVPFTNYDDYA
+97 YL
-110 GYIYEVMERGTR
+110 
-122 GVVTTEEI
+122 
-130 VHFNETSGTM
+130 SG
-140 GNPKGIPYTK
+140 IC
-150 RMAEILMGY
+150 
-159 SGAYTYYR
+159 SGA
-167 SYVGAGE
+167 
-174 GLAGGRMLT
+174 
-183 LIESHYNTLKSGISF
+183 
-198 GSLSC
+198 
-203 KAIADARPYLAA
+203 
-215 TTTSP
+215 
-220 DEAVF
+220 
-225 TKPGTDTRY
+225 
-234 LHARFAIEERDIRD
+234 FAI
-248 ISSVFITG
+248 
-256 VLDLMRYV
+256 
-264 EDNWELLVRDIEQGT
+264 
-279 IDASIQIPVDVRA
+279 
-292 GLEARIKPNPERA
+292 
-305 AELRAIFECGFDE
+305 
-318 PITPAM
+318 
-324 WPNLLVIRSVAGG
+324 
-337 GFAPYTQRLRRF
+337 
-349 IGNDVHILYTGYSAS
+349 
-364 EGAFSVPFE
+364 
-373 LDDPSSVLLQ
+373 VLLQ

-409 VVFNLVAVYVLDLG
+409 VVFNLVAVCVLDLG

-446 PSKHNTL
+446 LGKGNTL

-458 VPHAGQLA
+458 VPHVGQLA

-485 TFTFDWLLLTV
+485 TFTFNWLLLTV

-539 GALKGTL
+539 GALKATL

-575 GLEGDAEAFGVVVVR
+575 GLEGDAEAFGVVAVR
-590 AFILCVPI
+590 AFIRCVPI

-649 FLVGEVVTLA
+649 FLVGEAVTLA

-678 AGAAEVAANESAAPA
+678 DGAPEAAVDVCERAG
-693 IAGDRDGIAAGGA
+693 
-706 VVDKATLLDKM
+706 LLDKM
-717 MYLPETFQA
+717 MYLPETFQQ
-726 DWRAFASFACAP
+726 DWRAWRAFSCEPDIASVA
-738 MSEAVVACSQQVAA
+738 ACSQQVAA
-752 WCESHGMDGRR
+752 WCEAQGIDGRR

-786 KHPVV
+786 KHPAI

>member
-1 MAHDEK
+1 MGAQTEN
-7 ISELT
+7 SELIKRT
-12 GNDAH
+12 FGKYLAM
-17 HEQPASA
+17 SILITL
-24 SAPAQMPDVAT
+24 SAT
-35 LRAMMHERQYAAGKA
+35 LGMMIDNVIAGNLLGSGAVAAIGMSLSVFMLFSGCAGILETGAVALCARALGNRDADRVNVLFSVSLAAA
-50 LEQQLEADVLH
+50 LAVGAALSAGGVAGADALATMLGAASGELH
-61 AREVQEELLFEMI
+61 A
-74 EANKDTPFGRDHGFA
+74 DTA
-89 DIKTVEDF
+89 A
-97 KRTVPFTNYDDYA
+97 YL
-110 GYIYEVMERGTR
+110 
-122 GVVTTEEI
+122 
-130 VHFNETSGTM
+130 SG
-140 GNPKGIPYTK
+140 IC
-150 RMAEILMGY
+150 
-159 SGAYTYYR
+159 SGA
-167 SYVGAGE
+167 
-174 GLAGGRMLT
+174 
-183 LIESHYNTLKSGISF
+183 
-198 GSLSC
+198 
-203 KAIADARPYLAA
+203 
-215 TTTSP
+215 
-220 DEAVF
+220 
-225 TKPGTDTRY
+225 
-234 LHARFAIEERDIRD
+234 FAI
-248 ISSVFITG
+248 
-256 VLDLMRYV
+256 
-264 EDNWELLVRDIEQGT
+264 
-279 IDASIQIPVDVRA
+279 
-292 GLEARIKPNPERA
+292 
-305 AELRAIFECGFDE
+305 
-318 PITPAM
+318 
-324 WPNLLVIRSVAGG
+324 
-337 GFAPYTQRLRRF
+337 
-349 IGNDVHILYTGYSAS
+349 
-364 EGAFSVPFE
+364 
-373 LDDPSSVLLQ
+373 VLLQ
-383 LLMGFTRLDNAP
+383 LLMGFTRLDNTP

-409 VVFNLVAVYVLDLG
+409 VVFNLVAVCVLDLG
-423 LRGMGLATALAYCV
+423 LHGMGLATALAYCV

-446 PSKHNTL
+446 FSKGNTL

-458 VPHAGQLA
+458 VPHAGQLV

-485 TFTFDWLLLTV
+485 TFTFNWLLLTV

-539 GALKGTL
+539 DALKATL

-575 GLEGDAEAFGVVVVR
+575 GLEGDAEAFGVVAVR

-649 FLVGEVVTLA
+649 FLVGEAVTLA
-659 LQLVVASVLWRRRV
+659 LQLVVASVLWKRRA

-678 AGAAEVAANESAAPA
+678 HDAPEAAADACERAG
-693 IAGDRDGIAAGGA
+693 
-706 VVDKATLLDKM
+706 LLDKM
-717 MYLPETFQA
+717 MYLPETFQQ
-726 DWRAFASFACAP
+726 DWRAWRAFSCEPDIASVA
-738 MSEAVVACSQQVAA
+738 ACSQQVAA
-752 WCESHGMDGRR
+752 WCDAQGIDGRR

-786 KHPVV
+786 KHPAI

-857 PAASQ
+857 PAASR

>member
-1 MAHDEK
+1 MGVQTEN
-7 ISELT
+7 SELIKRT
-12 GNDAH
+12 FGKYLAM
-17 HEQPASA
+17 SILITL
-24 SAPAQMPDVAT
+24 SAT
-35 LRAMMHERQYAAGKA
+35 LGMMIDNVIAGNLLGSGAVAAIGMSLSVFMLFSGCAGILETGAVALCARALGTRDADRVNVLFSVSLAAA
-50 LEQQLEADVLH
+50 LAVGAALSAGGVAGADVLATMLGAASGELH
-61 AREVQEELLFEMI
+61 A
-74 EANKDTPFGRDHGFA
+74 DTA
-89 DIKTVEDF
+89 A
-97 KRTVPFTNYDDYA
+97 YL
-110 GYIYEVMERGTR
+110 
-122 GVVTTEEI
+122 
-130 VHFNETSGTM
+130 SG
-140 GNPKGIPYTK
+140 IC
-150 RMAEILMGY
+150 
-159 SGAYTYYR
+159 SGA
-167 SYVGAGE
+167 
-174 GLAGGRMLT
+174 
-183 LIESHYNTLKSGISF
+183 
-198 GSLSC
+198 
-203 KAIADARPYLAA
+203 
-215 TTTSP
+215 
-220 DEAVF
+220 
-225 TKPGTDTRY
+225 
-234 LHARFAIEERDIRD
+234 FAI
-248 ISSVFITG
+248 
-256 VLDLMRYV
+256 
-264 EDNWELLVRDIEQGT
+264 
-279 IDASIQIPVDVRA
+279 
-292 GLEARIKPNPERA
+292 
-305 AELRAIFECGFDE
+305 
-318 PITPAM
+318 
-324 WPNLLVIRSVAGG
+324 
-337 GFAPYTQRLRRF
+337 
-349 IGNDVHILYTGYSAS
+349 
-364 EGAFSVPFE
+364 
-373 LDDPSSVLLQ
+373 VLLQ

-409 VVFNLVAVYVLDLG
+409 VIFNLVAVCVLDLG

-446 PSKHNTL
+446 LSKDNTL

-458 VPHAGQLA
+458 MPHVGQLA

-485 TFTFDWLLLTV
+485 TFTFNWLLLTV

-539 GALKGTL
+539 GALKATL

-554 VLSCALCAA
+554 VLSCALCAV

-575 GLEGDAEAFGVVVVR
+575 GLEGDAEAFGVVAVR

-649 FLVGEVVTLA
+649 FLVGEAITLA
-659 LQLVVASVLWRRRV
+659 LQLVVASMLWKRRS
-673 AKGAA
+673 AKEAAHDAPEAA
-678 AGAAEVAANESAAPA
+678 ADACEQ
-693 IAGDRDGIAAGGA
+693 AG
-706 VVDKATLLDKM
+706 LLDKM
-717 MYLPETFQA
+717 MYLPETFQQ
-726 DWRAFASFACAP
+726 DWRAWRAFSCEPDIASVA
-738 MSEAVVACSQQVAA
+738 ACSQQVAA
-752 WCESHGMDGRR
+752 WCKAQGIDGRR

-786 KHPVV
+786 KHPAI

-801 TLVLRMRDNGAAF
+801 TLVLRMRDNGAPF

>member
-1 MAHDEK
+1 MGAQTEN
-7 ISELT
+7 SELIKRT
-12 GNDAH
+12 FGKYLAM
-17 HEQPASA
+17 SILITL
-24 SAPAQMPDVAT
+24 SAT
-35 LRAMMHERQYAAGKA
+35 LGMMIDNVIAGNLLGSGAVAAIGMSLSVFMLFSGCAGILETGAVALCARALGNRDADRVNVLFSVSLAAA
-50 LEQQLEADVLH
+50 LAVGAALSVGGVAGADVLATMLGAASGELH
-61 AREVQEELLFEMI
+61 A
-74 EANKDTPFGRDHGFA
+74 DTA
-89 DIKTVEDF
+89 A
-97 KRTVPFTNYDDYA
+97 YL
-110 GYIYEVMERGTR
+110 
-122 GVVTTEEI
+122 
-130 VHFNETSGTM
+130 SG
-140 GNPKGIPYTK
+140 IC
-150 RMAEILMGY
+150 
-159 SGAYTYYR
+159 SGA
-167 SYVGAGE
+167 
-174 GLAGGRMLT
+174 
-183 LIESHYNTLKSGISF
+183 
-198 GSLSC
+198 
-203 KAIADARPYLAA
+203 
-215 TTTSP
+215 
-220 DEAVF
+220 
-225 TKPGTDTRY
+225 
-234 LHARFAIEERDIRD
+234 FAI
-248 ISSVFITG
+248 
-256 VLDLMRYV
+256 
-264 EDNWELLVRDIEQGT
+264 
-279 IDASIQIPVDVRA
+279 
-292 GLEARIKPNPERA
+292 
-305 AELRAIFECGFDE
+305 
-318 PITPAM
+318 
-324 WPNLLVIRSVAGG
+324 
-337 GFAPYTQRLRRF
+337 
-349 IGNDVHILYTGYSAS
+349 
-364 EGAFSVPFE
+364 
-373 LDDPSSVLLQ
+373 VLLQ

-409 VVFNLVAVYVLDLG
+409 VIFNLAAVCVLDLG

-458 VPHAGQLA
+458 VPHVGQLA

-485 TFTFDWLLLTV
+485 TFTFNWLLLTV

-539 GALKGTL
+539 GALKATL

-554 VLSCALCAA
+554 VLSCALCAV

-575 GLEGDAEAFGVVVVR
+575 GLEGDAEAFGVVAVR

-649 FLVGEVVTLA
+649 FLVGEAVALA
-659 LQLVVASVLWRRRV
+659 LQLIVACVLWRRRV

-678 AGAAEVAANESAAPA
+678 DGAPEAAADARERAS
-693 IAGDRDGIAAGGA
+693 
-706 VVDKATLLDKM
+706 LLDKM
-717 MYLPETFQA
+717 MYLPETFQQ
-726 DWRAFASFACAP
+726 DWRAWRAFSCDPDIASVA
-738 MSEAVVACSQQVAA
+738 ACSQQVAA
-752 WCESHGMDGRR
+752 WCEAQGIDGRR

-786 KHPVV
+786 KHPAI

-801 TLVLRMRDNGAAF
+801 ALVLRMRDNGTAF

-820 LSAADPC
+820 LSTADPC

-857 PAASQ
+857 PAPSGA

>member
-1 MAHDEK
+1 MGAQTEN
-7 ISELT
+7 SELIKRT
-12 GNDAH
+12 FGKYLAM
-17 HEQPASA
+17 SILITL
-24 SAPAQMPDVAT
+24 SAT
-35 LRAMMHERQYAAGKA
+35 LGMMIDNVIAGNLLGSGAVAAIGMSLSVFMLFSGCAGILETGAVALCARALGNRDADRVNVLFSVSLAAA
-50 LEQQLEADVLH
+50 LAVGAALSVGGVAGADVLATMLGAASGELH
-61 AREVQEELLFEMI
+61 A
-74 EANKDTPFGRDHGFA
+74 DTA
-89 DIKTVEDF
+89 A
-97 KRTVPFTNYDDYA
+97 YL
-110 GYIYEVMERGTR
+110 
-122 GVVTTEEI
+122 
-130 VHFNETSGTM
+130 SG
-140 GNPKGIPYTK
+140 IC
-150 RMAEILMGY
+150 
-159 SGAYTYYR
+159 SGA
-167 SYVGAGE
+167 
-174 GLAGGRMLT
+174 
-183 LIESHYNTLKSGISF
+183 
-198 GSLSC
+198 
-203 KAIADARPYLAA
+203 
-215 TTTSP
+215 
-220 DEAVF
+220 
-225 TKPGTDTRY
+225 
-234 LHARFAIEERDIRD
+234 FAI
-248 ISSVFITG
+248 
-256 VLDLMRYV
+256 
-264 EDNWELLVRDIEQGT
+264 
-279 IDASIQIPVDVRA
+279 
-292 GLEARIKPNPERA
+292 
-305 AELRAIFECGFDE
+305 
-318 PITPAM
+318 
-324 WPNLLVIRSVAGG
+324 
-337 GFAPYTQRLRRF
+337 
-349 IGNDVHILYTGYSAS
+349 
-364 EGAFSVPFE
+364 
-373 LDDPSSVLLQ
+373 VLLQ

-409 VVFNLVAVYVLDLG
+409 VIFNLVAVCVLDLG

-446 PSKHNTL
+446 PSKRNTL

-458 VPHAGQLA
+458 VPHVGQLA

-485 TFTFDWLLLTV
+485 TFTFNWLLLTV

-539 GALKGTL
+539 GALKATL

-554 VLSCALCAA
+554 VLSCALCAV

-575 GLEGDAEAFGVVVVR
+575 GLEGDAEAFGVVAVR

-649 FLVGEVVTLA
+649 FLVGEAVTLA
-659 LQLVVASVLWRRRV
+659 LQLVVASVLWKRKA

-678 AGAAEVAANESAAPA
+678 DGAPEAAADACERAG
-693 IAGDRDGIAAGGA
+693 
-706 VVDKATLLDKM
+706 LLDKM
-717 MYLPETFQA
+717 MYLPETFQQ
-726 DWRAFASFACAP
+726 DWRAWRAFSCEPDIASVA
-738 MSEAVVACSQQVAA
+738 ACSQQVAA
-752 WCESHGMDGRR
+752 WCEAQGIDGRR

-786 KHPVV
+786 KHPAI

-801 TLVLRMRDNGAAF
+801 TLVLRIRDNGAPF

-820 LSAADPC
+820 LSAADSC

-835 RQGVREVE
+835 RQGVRGVE

-857 PAASQ
+857 SAPA

>member
-1 MAHDEK
+1 MGAQTEN
-7 ISELT
+7 SELIKRT
-12 GNDAH
+12 FGKYLAM
-17 HEQPASA
+17 SILITL
-24 SAPAQMPDVAT
+24 SAT
-35 LRAMMHERQYAAGKA
+35 LGMMIDNVIAGNLLGSGAVAAVGMSLSVFMLFSGCAGILETGAVALCARALGNRDADRVNVLFSVSLAAA
-50 LEQQLEADVLH
+50 LAVGAALSAGGVAGADALATMLGAASGELH
-61 AREVQEELLFEMI
+61 A
-74 EANKDTPFGRDHGFA
+74 DTA
-89 DIKTVEDF
+89 A
-97 KRTVPFTNYDDYA
+97 YL
-110 GYIYEVMERGTR
+110 
-122 GVVTTEEI
+122 
-130 VHFNETSGTM
+130 SG
-140 GNPKGIPYTK
+140 IC
-150 RMAEILMGY
+150 
-159 SGAYTYYR
+159 SGA
-167 SYVGAGE
+167 
-174 GLAGGRMLT
+174 
-183 LIESHYNTLKSGISF
+183 
-198 GSLSC
+198 
-203 KAIADARPYLAA
+203 
-215 TTTSP
+215 
-220 DEAVF
+220 
-225 TKPGTDTRY
+225 
-234 LHARFAIEERDIRD
+234 FAI
-248 ISSVFITG
+248 
-256 VLDLMRYV
+256 
-264 EDNWELLVRDIEQGT
+264 
-279 IDASIQIPVDVRA
+279 
-292 GLEARIKPNPERA
+292 
-305 AELRAIFECGFDE
+305 
-318 PITPAM
+318 
-324 WPNLLVIRSVAGG
+324 
-337 GFAPYTQRLRRF
+337 
-349 IGNDVHILYTGYSAS
+349 
-364 EGAFSVPFE
+364 
-373 LDDPSSVLLQ
+373 VLLQ

-409 VVFNLVAVYVLDLG
+409 VVFNLVAVCVLDLG
-423 LRGMGLATALAYCV
+423 LHGMGLATALAYCV

-446 PSKHNTL
+446 FSKGNTL

-458 VPHAGQLA
+458 VPHAGQLV

-485 TFTFDWLLLTV
+485 TFTFNWLLLTV

-539 GALKGTL
+539 DALKATL

-575 GLEGDAEAFGVVVVR
+575 GLEGDAEAFGVVAVR

-649 FLVGEVVTLA
+649 FLVGEAVTLA
-659 LQLVVASVLWRRRV
+659 LQLVVASVLWKRRA

-678 AGAAEVAANESAAPA
+678 HDAPEAAADACERAG
-693 IAGDRDGIAAGGA
+693 
-706 VVDKATLLDKM
+706 LLDKM
-717 MYLPETFQA
+717 MYLPETFQQ
-726 DWRAFASFACAP
+726 DWRAWRAFSCEPDIASVA
-738 MSEAVVACSQQVAA
+738 ACSQQVAA
-752 WCESHGMDGRR
+752 WCDAQGIDGRR

-786 KHPVV
+786 KHPAI

-857 PAASQ
+857 PAASR

>member
-1 MAHDEK
+1 MGAQTEN
-7 ISELT
+7 SELIKRT
-12 GNDAH
+12 FGKYLAM
-17 HEQPASA
+17 SILITL
-24 SAPAQMPDVAT
+24 SAT
-35 LRAMMHERQYAAGKA
+35 LGMMIDNVIAGNLLGSGAVAAIGMSLSVFMLFSGCAGILETGAVALCARALGNRDADRVNVLFSVSLAAA
-50 LEQQLEADVLH
+50 LAVGAALSAGGVAGSDALATMLGAASGELH
-61 AREVQEELLFEMI
+61 A
-74 EANKDTPFGRDHGFA
+74 DTA
-89 DIKTVEDF
+89 A
-97 KRTVPFTNYDDYA
+97 YL
-110 GYIYEVMERGTR
+110 
-122 GVVTTEEI
+122 
-130 VHFNETSGTM
+130 SG
-140 GNPKGIPYTK
+140 IC
-150 RMAEILMGY
+150 
-159 SGAYTYYR
+159 SGA
-167 SYVGAGE
+167 
-174 GLAGGRMLT
+174 
-183 LIESHYNTLKSGISF
+183 
-198 GSLSC
+198 
-203 KAIADARPYLAA
+203 
-215 TTTSP
+215 
-220 DEAVF
+220 
-225 TKPGTDTRY
+225 
-234 LHARFAIEERDIRD
+234 FAI
-248 ISSVFITG
+248 
-256 VLDLMRYV
+256 
-264 EDNWELLVRDIEQGT
+264 
-279 IDASIQIPVDVRA
+279 
-292 GLEARIKPNPERA
+292 
-305 AELRAIFECGFDE
+305 
-318 PITPAM
+318 
-324 WPNLLVIRSVAGG
+324 
-337 GFAPYTQRLRRF
+337 
-349 IGNDVHILYTGYSAS
+349 
-364 EGAFSVPFE
+364 
-373 LDDPSSVLLQ
+373 VLLQ

-409 VVFNLVAVYVLDLG
+409 VVFNLVAVCVLDLG

-446 PSKHNTL
+446 FSKGNTL

-458 VPHAGQLA
+458 VPHVGQLA

-485 TFTFDWLLLTV
+485 TFTFNWLLLTV

-539 GALKGTL
+539 GALKATL

-554 VLSCALCAA
+554 VLSCALCAV

-575 GLEGDAEAFGVVVVR
+575 GLEGDAEAFGVVAVR

-640 WGATAVWTS
+640 WGATAVWAS
-649 FLVGEVVTLA
+649 FLVGEAITLA
-659 LQLVVASVLWRRRV
+659 LQLVVASVLWKRRA

-678 AGAAEVAANESAAPA
+678 DDAPEAAADACERAG
-693 IAGDRDGIAAGGA
+693 
-706 VVDKATLLDKM
+706 LLDKM
-717 MYLPETFQA
+717 MYLPETFQQ
-726 DWRAFASFACAP
+726 DWRAWRTFSCEPDIASVA
-738 MSEAVVACSQQVAA
+738 ACSQQVAA
-752 WCESHGMDGRR
+752 WCEAQGIDGRR

-786 KHPVV
+786 KHPAI

-801 TLVLRMRDNGAAF
+801 TLVLRMRDNGTAF

-820 LSAADPC
+820 LSAADSC

>member
-1 MAHDEK
+1 MGAQTEN
-7 ISELT
+7 SELIKRT
-12 GNDAH
+12 FGKYLAM
-17 HEQPASA
+17 SILITL
-24 SAPAQMPDVAT
+24 SAT
-35 LRAMMHERQYAAGKA
+35 LGMMIDNVIAGNLLGSGAVAAIGMSLSVFMLFSGCAGILETGAVALCARALGNRDADRVNVLFSVSLAAA
-50 LEQQLEADVLH
+50 LAVGAALSAGGVAGAGALATMLGAASGELH
-61 AREVQEELLFEMI
+61 A
-74 EANKDTPFGRDHGFA
+74 DTA
-89 DIKTVEDF
+89 A
-97 KRTVPFTNYDDYA
+97 YL
-110 GYIYEVMERGTR
+110 
-122 GVVTTEEI
+122 
-130 VHFNETSGTM
+130 SG
-140 GNPKGIPYTK
+140 IC
-150 RMAEILMGY
+150 
-159 SGAYTYYR
+159 SGA
-167 SYVGAGE
+167 
-174 GLAGGRMLT
+174 
-183 LIESHYNTLKSGISF
+183 
-198 GSLSC
+198 
-203 KAIADARPYLAA
+203 
-215 TTTSP
+215 
-220 DEAVF
+220 
-225 TKPGTDTRY
+225 
-234 LHARFAIEERDIRD
+234 FAI
-248 ISSVFITG
+248 
-256 VLDLMRYV
+256 
-264 EDNWELLVRDIEQGT
+264 
-279 IDASIQIPVDVRA
+279 
-292 GLEARIKPNPERA
+292 
-305 AELRAIFECGFDE
+305 
-318 PITPAM
+318 
-324 WPNLLVIRSVAGG
+324 
-337 GFAPYTQRLRRF
+337 
-349 IGNDVHILYTGYSAS
+349 
-364 EGAFSVPFE
+364 
-373 LDDPSSVLLQ
+373 VLLQ

-409 VVFNLVAVYVLDLG
+409 VVFNLVAVCVLDLG

-437 AVGICCTHF
+437 AVGLCCTHF
-446 PSKHNTL
+446 LSKDNTL

-458 VPHAGQLA
+458 VPHVGQLA

-485 TFTFDWLLLTV
+485 TFTFNWLLLTV

-539 GALKGTL
+539 GALKATL

-554 VLSCALCAA
+554 VLSCALCAV

-575 GLEGDAEAFGVVVVR
+575 GLEGDAEAFGVVAVR

-649 FLVGEVVTLA
+649 FLVGEAVTLA
-659 LQLVVASVLWRRRV
+659 LQLIVACVLWRRRV

-678 AGAAEVAANESAAPA
+678 DGAPEAAADARERAS
-693 IAGDRDGIAAGGA
+693 
-706 VVDKATLLDKM
+706 LLDKM
-717 MYLPETFQA
+717 MYLPETFQQ
-726 DWRAFASFACAP
+726 DWRAWRAFSCDPDIASVA
-738 MSEAVVACSQQVAA
+738 ACSQQVAA
-752 WCESHGMDGRR
+752 WCEAQGIDGRR

-786 KHPVV
+786 KHPAI

-835 RQGVREVE
+835 RQGVREVG

-857 PAASQ
+857 PAASGA

>member
-1 MAHDEK
+1 MGAQTEN
-7 ISELT
+7 SELIKRT
-12 GNDAH
+12 FGKYLAM
-17 HEQPASA
+17 SILITL
-24 SAPAQMPDVAT
+24 SAT
-35 LRAMMHERQYAAGKA
+35 LGMMIDNVIAGNLLGSGAVAAIGMSLSVFMLFSGCAGILETGAVALCARALGNRDADRVNVLFSVSLAAA
-50 LEQQLEADVLH
+50 LAVGAALSAGGVAGADALATMLGAASGELH
-61 AREVQEELLFEMI
+61 A
-74 EANKDTPFGRDHGFA
+74 DTA
-89 DIKTVEDF
+89 
-97 KRTVPFTNYDDYA
+97 
-110 GYIYEVMERGTR
+110 
-122 GVVTTEEI
+122 
-130 VHFNETSGTM
+130 
-140 GNPKGIPYTK
+140 
-150 RMAEILMGY
+150 
-159 SGAYTYYR
+159 AY
-167 SYVGAGE
+167 
-174 GLAGGRMLT
+174 L
-183 LIESHYNTLKSGISF
+183 SGICS
-198 GSLSC
+198 
-203 KAIADARPYLAA
+203 DA
-215 TTTSP
+215 
-220 DEAVF
+220 
-225 TKPGTDTRY
+225 
-234 LHARFAIEERDIRD
+234 FAI
-248 ISSVFITG
+248 
-256 VLDLMRYV
+256 
-264 EDNWELLVRDIEQGT
+264 
-279 IDASIQIPVDVRA
+279 
-292 GLEARIKPNPERA
+292 
-305 AELRAIFECGFDE
+305 
-318 PITPAM
+318 
-324 WPNLLVIRSVAGG
+324 
-337 GFAPYTQRLRRF
+337 
-349 IGNDVHILYTGYSAS
+349 
-364 EGAFSVPFE
+364 
-373 LDDPSSVLLQ
+373 VLLQ

-409 VVFNLVAVYVLDLG
+409 VVFNLVAVCVLDLG

-507 LSSVNSFASSVT
+507 LSSVNSFASSAT

-575 GLEGDAEAFGVVVVR
+575 GLEGDAEAFGVVAVR

-649 FLVGEVVTLA
+649 FLVGEAVTLA

-693 IAGDRDGIAAGGA
+693 IAGDRGGWRRRRQGDLARQDDVPARNLPGRLAGVRLVRLRTDVRGGRGVLATGGGVVRKPRHGRAAQLPRAAGGGGNGRQRGRA
-706 VVDKATLLDKM
+706 RLRQNEAPGHRREAHLEARRHVDAAHARQRRGVQSDGPGPFRCRPLFCRWHSHVAPRRARSGVPEHGGAQQRGGDVARRFPIGELSFSHATWLKQGTKAGCRFAFPA
-717 MYLPETFQA
+717 YLP
-726 DWRAFASFACAP
+726 SC
-738 MSEAVVACSQQVAA
+738 V
-752 WCESHGMDGRR
+752 
-763 SYLVPLAVEEMAANA
+763 
-778 VEHGFAKT
+778 
-786 KHPVV
+786 
-791 DVKLILKRDG
+791 
-801 TLVLRMRDNGAAF
+801 
-814 NPMDLD
+814 
-820 LSAADPC
+820 PC
-827 SAVGIRML
+827 SHFRVFK
-835 RQGVREVE
+835 
-843 YQNTV
+843 
-848 GLNNVVVTL
+848 
-857 PAASQ
+857 

>member
-1 MAHDEK
+1 MGAQTEN
-7 ISELT
+7 SELIKRT
-12 GNDAH
+12 FGKYLAM
-17 HEQPASA
+17 SILITL
-24 SAPAQMPDVAT
+24 SAT
-35 LRAMMHERQYAAGKA
+35 LGMMIDNVIAGNLLGSGAVAAIGMSLSVFMLFSGCAGILETGAVALCARALGNRDADRVNVLFSVSLAAA
-50 LEQQLEADVLH
+50 LAVGAALSAGGVAGADALATMLGAASGELH
-61 AREVQEELLFEMI
+61 A
-74 EANKDTPFGRDHGFA
+74 DTA
-89 DIKTVEDF
+89 S
-97 KRTVPFTNYDDYA
+97 YL
-110 GYIYEVMERGTR
+110 
-122 GVVTTEEI
+122 
-130 VHFNETSGTM
+130 SG
-140 GNPKGIPYTK
+140 IC
-150 RMAEILMGY
+150 
-159 SGAYTYYR
+159 SGA
-167 SYVGAGE
+167 
-174 GLAGGRMLT
+174 
-183 LIESHYNTLKSGISF
+183 
-198 GSLSC
+198 
-203 KAIADARPYLAA
+203 
-215 TTTSP
+215 
-220 DEAVF
+220 
-225 TKPGTDTRY
+225 
-234 LHARFAIEERDIRD
+234 FAI
-248 ISSVFITG
+248 
-256 VLDLMRYV
+256 
-264 EDNWELLVRDIEQGT
+264 
-279 IDASIQIPVDVRA
+279 
-292 GLEARIKPNPERA
+292 
-305 AELRAIFECGFDE
+305 
-318 PITPAM
+318 
-324 WPNLLVIRSVAGG
+324 
-337 GFAPYTQRLRRF
+337 
-349 IGNDVHILYTGYSAS
+349 
-364 EGAFSVPFE
+364 
-373 LDDPSSVLLQ
+373 VLLQ

-409 VVFNLVAVYVLDLG
+409 VIFNLVAVCVLDLG

-446 PSKHNTL
+446 LGKGNTL

-480 TVMVR
+480 TVVVR
-485 TFTFDWLLLTV
+485 TFTFNWLLLTV

-539 GALKGTL
+539 GALKATL

-554 VLSCALCAA
+554 ALSCALCAA

-575 GLEGDAEAFGVVVVR
+575 GLEGDAEAFGVVAVR

-640 WGATAVWTS
+640 WGATAVWMS
-649 FLVGEVVTLA
+649 FLVGEAVTLA
-659 LQLVVASVLWRRRV
+659 LQLVVASVLWKRRA
-673 AKGAA
+673 AKG
-678 AGAAEVAANESAAPA
+678 AAPA

-726 DWRAFASFACAP
+726 DWRASASFACAP
-738 MSEAVVACSQQVAA
+738 TSEAVVACSQQVAA
-752 WCESHGMDGRR
+752 WCESHGVDGRR

-778 VEHGFAKT
+778 VEHGFTNT
-786 KHPVV
+786 KHPAI

-801 TLVLRMRDNGAAF
+801 TLVLRVRDNGAAF

-857 PAASQ
+857 PAPSGA

>member
-1 MAHDEK
+1 MGAQTEN
-7 ISELT
+7 SELIKRT
-12 GNDAH
+12 FGKYLAM
-17 HEQPASA
+17 SILITL
-24 SAPAQMPDVAT
+24 SAT
-35 LRAMMHERQYAAGKA
+35 LGMMIDNVIAGNLLGSGAVAAIGMSLSVFMLFSGCAGILETGAVALCARALGNRDADRVNVLFSVSLAAA
-50 LEQQLEADVLH
+50 LAVGAVLSAGGVAGAGALATMLGAASGELH
-61 AREVQEELLFEMI
+61 A
-74 EANKDTPFGRDHGFA
+74 DTA
-89 DIKTVEDF
+89 A
-97 KRTVPFTNYDDYA
+97 YL
-110 GYIYEVMERGTR
+110 
-122 GVVTTEEI
+122 
-130 VHFNETSGTM
+130 SG
-140 GNPKGIPYTK
+140 IC
-150 RMAEILMGY
+150 
-159 SGAYTYYR
+159 SGA
-167 SYVGAGE
+167 
-174 GLAGGRMLT
+174 
-183 LIESHYNTLKSGISF
+183 
-198 GSLSC
+198 
-203 KAIADARPYLAA
+203 
-215 TTTSP
+215 
-220 DEAVF
+220 
-225 TKPGTDTRY
+225 
-234 LHARFAIEERDIRD
+234 FAI
-248 ISSVFITG
+248 
-256 VLDLMRYV
+256 
-264 EDNWELLVRDIEQGT
+264 
-279 IDASIQIPVDVRA
+279 
-292 GLEARIKPNPERA
+292 
-305 AELRAIFECGFDE
+305 
-318 PITPAM
+318 
-324 WPNLLVIRSVAGG
+324 
-337 GFAPYTQRLRRF
+337 
-349 IGNDVHILYTGYSAS
+349 
-364 EGAFSVPFE
+364 
-373 LDDPSSVLLQ
+373 VLLQ

-409 VVFNLVAVYVLDLG
+409 VIFNLVAVCVLDLG

-446 PSKHNTL
+446 LSKDNTL

-458 VPHAGQLA
+458 VPHVGQLA

-485 TFTFDWLLLTV
+485 TFTFNWLLLTV

-539 GALKGTL
+539 GALKATL

-554 VLSCALCAA
+554 VLSCALCAV

-575 GLEGDAEAFGVVVVR
+575 GLEGDAEAFGVVAVR

-649 FLVGEVVTLA
+649 FLVGEAVTLA
-659 LQLVVASVLWRRRV
+659 LQLIVACVLWRRRV

-678 AGAAEVAANESAAPA
+678 DGAPEAAADARERAS
-693 IAGDRDGIAAGGA
+693 
-706 VVDKATLLDKM
+706 LLDKM
-717 MYLPETFQA
+717 MYLPETFQQ
-726 DWRAFASFACAP
+726 DWRAWRAFSCDPDIASVA
-738 MSEAVVACSQQVAA
+738 ACSQQVAA
-752 WCESHGMDGRR
+752 WCEAQGIDGRR

-786 KHPVV
+786 KHPAI

-835 RQGVREVE
+835 RQGVREVG

-857 PAASQ
+857 PAASGA

>member
-1 MAHDEK
+1 MGAQTEN
-7 ISELT
+7 SELIKRT
-12 GNDAH
+12 FGKYLAM
-17 HEQPASA
+17 SILITL
-24 SAPAQMPDVAT
+24 SAT
-35 LRAMMHERQYAAGKA
+35 LGMMIDNVIAGNLLGSGAVAAIGMSLSVFMLFSGCAGILETGAVALCARALGNRDADRVNVLFSVSLAAA
-50 LEQQLEADVLH
+50 LAVGAALSAGGVAGADALATMLGAASGELH
-61 AREVQEELLFEMI
+61 A
-74 EANKDTPFGRDHGFA
+74 DTA
-89 DIKTVEDF
+89 S
-97 KRTVPFTNYDDYA
+97 YL
-110 GYIYEVMERGTR
+110 
-122 GVVTTEEI
+122 
-130 VHFNETSGTM
+130 SG
-140 GNPKGIPYTK
+140 IC
-150 RMAEILMGY
+150 
-159 SGAYTYYR
+159 SGA
-167 SYVGAGE
+167 
-174 GLAGGRMLT
+174 
-183 LIESHYNTLKSGISF
+183 
-198 GSLSC
+198 
-203 KAIADARPYLAA
+203 
-215 TTTSP
+215 
-220 DEAVF
+220 
-225 TKPGTDTRY
+225 
-234 LHARFAIEERDIRD
+234 FAI
-248 ISSVFITG
+248 
-256 VLDLMRYV
+256 
-264 EDNWELLVRDIEQGT
+264 
-279 IDASIQIPVDVRA
+279 
-292 GLEARIKPNPERA
+292 
-305 AELRAIFECGFDE
+305 
-318 PITPAM
+318 
-324 WPNLLVIRSVAGG
+324 
-337 GFAPYTQRLRRF
+337 
-349 IGNDVHILYTGYSAS
+349 
-364 EGAFSVPFE
+364 
-373 LDDPSSVLLQ
+373 VLLQ

-409 VVFNLVAVYVLDLG
+409 VVFNLVAVCVLDLG

-446 PSKHNTL
+446 LSKGNTL

-485 TFTFDWLLLTV
+485 TFTFNWLLLTV

-539 GALKGTL
+539 GALKATL

-554 VLSCALCAA
+554 VLSCTLCAV

-575 GLEGDAEAFGVVVVR
+575 GLEGDAEAFGVVAVR

-649 FLVGEVVTLA
+649 FLVGEAVTLA
-659 LQLVVASVLWRRRV
+659 LQLVVASVLWKRRA
-673 AKGAA
+673 AKGVAA
-678 AGAAEVAANESAAPA
+678 AASEAAADTCER
-693 IAGDRDGIAAGGA
+693 AG
-706 VVDKATLLDKM
+706 LLDKM
-717 MYLPETFQA
+717 MYLPETFQQ
-726 DWRAFASFACAP
+726 DWRAWRTFSCEPDIASVA
-738 MSEAVVACSQQVAA
+738 ACSQQVAA
-752 WCESHGMDGRR
+752 WCEAQGIDGRR

-786 KHPVV
+786 KHPAI

>member
-1 MAHDEK
+1 MGAQTEN
-7 ISELT
+7 SELIKRT
-12 GNDAH
+12 FGKYLAM
-17 HEQPASA
+17 SILITL
-24 SAPAQMPDVAT
+24 SAT
-35 LRAMMHERQYAAGKA
+35 LGMMIDNVIAGNLLGSGAVAAIGMSLSVFMLFSGCAGILETGAVALCARALGNRDADRVNVLFSVSLAAA
-50 LEQQLEADVLH
+50 LAVGAALSVGGVAGADVLATMLGAASGELH
-61 AREVQEELLFEMI
+61 A
-74 EANKDTPFGRDHGFA
+74 DTA
-89 DIKTVEDF
+89 A
-97 KRTVPFTNYDDYA
+97 YL
-110 GYIYEVMERGTR
+110 
-122 GVVTTEEI
+122 
-130 VHFNETSGTM
+130 SG
-140 GNPKGIPYTK
+140 IC
-150 RMAEILMGY
+150 
-159 SGAYTYYR
+159 SGA
-167 SYVGAGE
+167 
-174 GLAGGRMLT
+174 
-183 LIESHYNTLKSGISF
+183 
-198 GSLSC
+198 
-203 KAIADARPYLAA
+203 
-215 TTTSP
+215 
-220 DEAVF
+220 
-225 TKPGTDTRY
+225 
-234 LHARFAIEERDIRD
+234 FAI
-248 ISSVFITG
+248 
-256 VLDLMRYV
+256 
-264 EDNWELLVRDIEQGT
+264 
-279 IDASIQIPVDVRA
+279 
-292 GLEARIKPNPERA
+292 
-305 AELRAIFECGFDE
+305 
-318 PITPAM
+318 
-324 WPNLLVIRSVAGG
+324 
-337 GFAPYTQRLRRF
+337 
-349 IGNDVHILYTGYSAS
+349 
-364 EGAFSVPFE
+364 
-373 LDDPSSVLLQ
+373 VLLQ

-395 QLGIVAIVGMSVCD
+395 QLGIVAIIGMSVCD
-409 VVFNLVAVYVLDLG
+409 VIFNLVAVCVLDLG

-458 VPHAGQLA
+458 VPHVGQLA

-485 TFTFDWLLLTV
+485 TFTFNWLLLTV

-539 GALKGTL
+539 GALKATL

-554 VLSCALCAA
+554 VLSCALCAV

-575 GLEGDAEAFGVVVVR
+575 GLEGDAEAFGVVAVR

-649 FLVGEVVTLA
+649 FLVGEAVTLA
-659 LQLVVASVLWRRRV
+659 LQLIVACVLWRRRV

-678 AGAAEVAANESAAPA
+678 DGAPEAAADARERAS
-693 IAGDRDGIAAGGA
+693 
-706 VVDKATLLDKM
+706 LLDKM
-717 MYLPETFQA
+717 MYLPETFQQ
-726 DWRAFASFACAP
+726 DWRAWRAFSCDPDIASVA
-738 MSEAVVACSQQVAA
+738 ACSQQVAA
-752 WCESHGMDGRR
+752 WCEAQGIDGRR

-778 VEHGFAKT
+778 VEYGFAKT
-786 KHPVV
+786 KHPAI

-857 PAASQ
+857 PAASGA

>member
-1 MAHDEK
+1 MGAQTEN
-7 ISELT
+7 SELIKRT
-12 GNDAH
+12 FGKYLAM
-17 HEQPASA
+17 SILITL
-24 SAPAQMPDVAT
+24 SAT
-35 LRAMMHERQYAAGKA
+35 LGMMIDNVIAGNLLGSGAVAAIGMSLSVFMLFSGCAGILETGAVALCARALGNRDADRVNVLFSVSLAAA
-50 LEQQLEADVLH
+50 LAVGAALSAGGVAGSDALATMLGAASGELH
-61 AREVQEELLFEMI
+61 A
-74 EANKDTPFGRDHGFA
+74 DTA
-89 DIKTVEDF
+89 A
-97 KRTVPFTNYDDYA
+97 YL
-110 GYIYEVMERGTR
+110 
-122 GVVTTEEI
+122 
-130 VHFNETSGTM
+130 SG
-140 GNPKGIPYTK
+140 IC
-150 RMAEILMGY
+150 
-159 SGAYTYYR
+159 SGA
-167 SYVGAGE
+167 
-174 GLAGGRMLT
+174 
-183 LIESHYNTLKSGISF
+183 
-198 GSLSC
+198 
-203 KAIADARPYLAA
+203 
-215 TTTSP
+215 
-220 DEAVF
+220 
-225 TKPGTDTRY
+225 
-234 LHARFAIEERDIRD
+234 FAI
-248 ISSVFITG
+248 
-256 VLDLMRYV
+256 
-264 EDNWELLVRDIEQGT
+264 
-279 IDASIQIPVDVRA
+279 
-292 GLEARIKPNPERA
+292 
-305 AELRAIFECGFDE
+305 
-318 PITPAM
+318 
-324 WPNLLVIRSVAGG
+324 
-337 GFAPYTQRLRRF
+337 
-349 IGNDVHILYTGYSAS
+349 
-364 EGAFSVPFE
+364 
-373 LDDPSSVLLQ
+373 VLLQ

-409 VVFNLVAVYVLDLG
+409 VVFNLVAVCVLDLG

-446 PSKHNTL
+446 LSKGNTL

-485 TFTFDWLLLTV
+485 TFTFNWLLLTV

-539 GALKGTL
+539 GALKATL

-575 GLEGDAEAFGVVVVR
+575 GLEGDAEAFGVVAVR

-649 FLVGEVVTLA
+649 FLVGEAVTLA
-659 LQLVVASVLWRRRV
+659 LQLVVASVLWKRRV
-673 AKGAA
+673 AKGVAA
-678 AGAAEVAANESAAPA
+678 AASEAAADACER
-693 IAGDRDGIAAGGA
+693 AG
-706 VVDKATLLDKM
+706 LLDKM
-717 MYLPETFQA
+717 MYLPETFQQ
-726 DWRAFASFACAP
+726 DWRAWWTFSCEPDIASVA
-738 MSEAVVACSQQVAA
+738 ACSQQVAA
-752 WCESHGMDGRR
+752 WCEAQGIDGRR

-786 KHPVV
+786 KHPAI

-801 TLVLRMRDNGAAF
+801 TLVLRMRDNGTAF

-820 LSAADPC
+820 LSAADSC

-857 PAASQ
+857 PTASQ

>member
-1 MAHDEK
+1 MGAQTEN
-7 ISELT
+7 SELIKRT
-12 GNDAH
+12 FGKYLAM
-17 HEQPASA
+17 SILITL
-24 SAPAQMPDVAT
+24 SAT
-35 LRAMMHERQYAAGKA
+35 LGMMIDNVIAGNLLGSGAVAAIGMSLSVFMLFSGCAGILETGAVALCARALGNRDADRVNVLFSVSLAAA
-50 LEQQLEADVLH
+50 LAVGAALSAGGVAGSDALATMLGAASGELH
-61 AREVQEELLFEMI
+61 A
-74 EANKDTPFGRDHGFA
+74 DTA
-89 DIKTVEDF
+89 A
-97 KRTVPFTNYDDYA
+97 YL
-110 GYIYEVMERGTR
+110 
-122 GVVTTEEI
+122 
-130 VHFNETSGTM
+130 SG
-140 GNPKGIPYTK
+140 IC
-150 RMAEILMGY
+150 
-159 SGAYTYYR
+159 SGA
-167 SYVGAGE
+167 
-174 GLAGGRMLT
+174 
-183 LIESHYNTLKSGISF
+183 
-198 GSLSC
+198 
-203 KAIADARPYLAA
+203 
-215 TTTSP
+215 
-220 DEAVF
+220 
-225 TKPGTDTRY
+225 
-234 LHARFAIEERDIRD
+234 FAI
-248 ISSVFITG
+248 
-256 VLDLMRYV
+256 
-264 EDNWELLVRDIEQGT
+264 
-279 IDASIQIPVDVRA
+279 
-292 GLEARIKPNPERA
+292 
-305 AELRAIFECGFDE
+305 
-318 PITPAM
+318 
-324 WPNLLVIRSVAGG
+324 
-337 GFAPYTQRLRRF
+337 
-349 IGNDVHILYTGYSAS
+349 
-364 EGAFSVPFE
+364 
-373 LDDPSSVLLQ
+373 VLLQ

-409 VVFNLVAVYVLDLG
+409 VVFNLVAVCVLDLG

-446 PSKHNTL
+446 LSKGNTL

-458 VPHAGQLA
+458 VPHVGQLA

-485 TFTFDWLLLTV
+485 TFTFNWLLLTV

-539 GALKGTL
+539 DALKATL

-554 VLSCALCAA
+554 VLSCALCAV

-575 GLEGDAEAFGVVVVR
+575 GLEGDAEAFGVVAVR

-649 FLVGEVVTLA
+649 FLVGEAITLV
-659 LQLVVASVLWRRRV
+659 LQLVVASVLWKRRA

-678 AGAAEVAANESAAPA
+678 DDAPEAAADARERAG
-693 IAGDRDGIAAGGA
+693 
-706 VVDKATLLDKM
+706 LLDKM
-717 MYLPETFQA
+717 MYLPETFQQ
-726 DWRAFASFACAP
+726 DWRAWRAFSCEPDIASVA
-738 MSEAVVACSQQVAA
+738 ACSQQVAA
-752 WCESHGMDGRR
+752 WCEAQGIDGRR

-786 KHPVV
+786 KHPAI

-801 TLVLRMRDNGAAF
+801 ALVLRMRDNGAAF

>member
-1 MAHDEK
+1 MGAQTEN
-7 ISELT
+7 SELIKRTFGKYLAMSILITLSATIGMMIDNVIAGNLLGSGAVAAIGMSLSVFMLFSGCAGILET
-12 GNDAH
+12 GAVALCARALGNRDADRVNVLFSVSLAAALAVGAALSAGGVAGSDALATMLGA
-17 HEQPASA
+17 ASG
-24 SAPAQMPDVAT
+24 
-35 LRAMMHERQYAAGKA
+35 E
-50 LEQQLEADVLH
+50 LH
-61 AREVQEELLFEMI
+61 A
-74 EANKDTPFGRDHGFA
+74 DTA
-89 DIKTVEDF
+89 A
-97 KRTVPFTNYDDYA
+97 YL
-110 GYIYEVMERGTR
+110 
-122 GVVTTEEI
+122 
-130 VHFNETSGTM
+130 SG
-140 GNPKGIPYTK
+140 IC
-150 RMAEILMGY
+150 
-159 SGAYTYYR
+159 SGA
-167 SYVGAGE
+167 
-174 GLAGGRMLT
+174 
-183 LIESHYNTLKSGISF
+183 
-198 GSLSC
+198 
-203 KAIADARPYLAA
+203 
-215 TTTSP
+215 
-220 DEAVF
+220 
-225 TKPGTDTRY
+225 
-234 LHARFAIEERDIRD
+234 FAI
-248 ISSVFITG
+248 
-256 VLDLMRYV
+256 
-264 EDNWELLVRDIEQGT
+264 
-279 IDASIQIPVDVRA
+279 
-292 GLEARIKPNPERA
+292 
-305 AELRAIFECGFDE
+305 
-318 PITPAM
+318 
-324 WPNLLVIRSVAGG
+324 
-337 GFAPYTQRLRRF
+337 
-349 IGNDVHILYTGYSAS
+349 
-364 EGAFSVPFE
+364 
-373 LDDPSSVLLQ
+373 VLLQ

-409 VVFNLVAVYVLDLG
+409 VVFNLVAVCVLDLG

-446 PSKHNTL
+446 LSKGNTL

-485 TFTFDWLLLTV
+485 TFTFNWLLLTV

-539 GALKGTL
+539 GALKATL

-575 GLEGDAEAFGVVVVR
+575 GLEGDAEAFGVVAVR

-649 FLVGEVVTLA
+649 FLVGEAATLA
-659 LQLVVASVLWRRRV
+659 LQLVVAGVLWKRRS

-678 AGAAEVAANESAAPA
+678 HDAPEAAAGACERV
-693 IAGDRDGIAAGGA
+693 G
-706 VVDKATLLDKM
+706 LLDKM
-717 MYLPETFQA
+717 MYLPETFQQ
-726 DWRAFASFACAP
+726 DWRAWRAFSCEPDIASVA
-738 MSEAVVACSQQVAA
+738 ACSQQVAA
-752 WCESHGMDGRR
+752 WCEAQGIDGRR

-786 KHPVV
+786 KHPAI

-835 RQGVREVE
+835 RQGVKGVE

-857 PAASQ
+857 SAPA

>member
-1 MAHDEK
+1 MSLSVFMLFSGCAGILE
-7 ISELT
+7 T
-12 GNDAH
+12 GAVALCARALGNRDADRVNVLFSVSLAAALAVGAALSAGGVAGADALATMLGA
-17 HEQPASA
+17 ASG
-24 SAPAQMPDVAT
+24 
-35 LRAMMHERQYAAGKA
+35 E
-50 LEQQLEADVLH
+50 LH
-61 AREVQEELLFEMI
+61 A
-74 EANKDTPFGRDHGFA
+74 DTA
-89 DIKTVEDF
+89 A
-97 KRTVPFTNYDDYA
+97 YL
-110 GYIYEVMERGTR
+110 
-122 GVVTTEEI
+122 
-130 VHFNETSGTM
+130 SG
-140 GNPKGIPYTK
+140 IC
-150 RMAEILMGY
+150 
-159 SGAYTYYR
+159 SGA
-167 SYVGAGE
+167 
-174 GLAGGRMLT
+174 
-183 LIESHYNTLKSGISF
+183 
-198 GSLSC
+198 
-203 KAIADARPYLAA
+203 
-215 TTTSP
+215 
-220 DEAVF
+220 
-225 TKPGTDTRY
+225 
-234 LHARFAIEERDIRD
+234 FAI
-248 ISSVFITG
+248 
-256 VLDLMRYV
+256 
-264 EDNWELLVRDIEQGT
+264 
-279 IDASIQIPVDVRA
+279 
-292 GLEARIKPNPERA
+292 
-305 AELRAIFECGFDE
+305 
-318 PITPAM
+318 
-324 WPNLLVIRSVAGG
+324 
-337 GFAPYTQRLRRF
+337 
-349 IGNDVHILYTGYSAS
+349 
-364 EGAFSVPFE
+364 
-373 LDDPSSVLLQ
+373 VLLQ

-409 VVFNLVAVYVLDLG
+409 VIFNLVAVCVLDLG

-446 PSKHNTL
+446 LSKGNTL

-485 TFTFDWLLLTV
+485 TFTFNWLLLTV

-539 GALKGTL
+539 GALKATL

-575 GLEGDAEAFGVVVVR
+575 GLEGDAEAFGVVAVR

-649 FLVGEVVTLA
+649 FLVGEAVTLA

-678 AGAAEVAANESAAPA
+678 DGAPEAAVDVCERAG
-693 IAGDRDGIAAGGA
+693 
-706 VVDKATLLDKM
+706 LLDKM
-717 MYLPETFQA
+717 MYLPETFQQ
-726 DWRAFASFACAP
+726 DWRAWRAFSCEPDIASVA
-738 MSEAVVACSQQVAA
+738 ACSQQVAA
-752 WCESHGMDGRR
+752 WCEAQGIDGRR

-786 KHPVV
+786 KHPAI

>member
-1 MAHDEK
+1 MGAQTEN
-7 ISELT
+7 SELIKRT
-12 GNDAH
+12 FGKYLAM
-17 HEQPASA
+17 SILITL
-24 SAPAQMPDVAT
+24 SAT
-35 LRAMMHERQYAAGKA
+35 LGMMIDNVIAGNLLGSGAVAAIGMSLSVFMLFSGCAGILETGAVALCARALGNRDADRVNVLFSVSLAAA
-50 LEQQLEADVLH
+50 LAVGAALSVGGVVGADALATMLGAASGELH
-61 AREVQEELLFEMI
+61 A
-74 EANKDTPFGRDHGFA
+74 DTA
-89 DIKTVEDF
+89 A
-97 KRTVPFTNYDDYA
+97 YL
-110 GYIYEVMERGTR
+110 
-122 GVVTTEEI
+122 
-130 VHFNETSGTM
+130 SG
-140 GNPKGIPYTK
+140 IC
-150 RMAEILMGY
+150 
-159 SGAYTYYR
+159 SGA
-167 SYVGAGE
+167 
-174 GLAGGRMLT
+174 
-183 LIESHYNTLKSGISF
+183 
-198 GSLSC
+198 
-203 KAIADARPYLAA
+203 
-215 TTTSP
+215 
-220 DEAVF
+220 
-225 TKPGTDTRY
+225 
-234 LHARFAIEERDIRD
+234 FAI
-248 ISSVFITG
+248 
-256 VLDLMRYV
+256 
-264 EDNWELLVRDIEQGT
+264 
-279 IDASIQIPVDVRA
+279 
-292 GLEARIKPNPERA
+292 
-305 AELRAIFECGFDE
+305 
-318 PITPAM
+318 
-324 WPNLLVIRSVAGG
+324 
-337 GFAPYTQRLRRF
+337 
-349 IGNDVHILYTGYSAS
+349 
-364 EGAFSVPFE
+364 
-373 LDDPSSVLLQ
+373 VLLQ

-409 VVFNLVAVYVLDLG
+409 VVFNLVAVCVLDLG

-446 PSKHNTL
+446 PSKRNTL

-458 VPHAGQLA
+458 VPHVGQLA

-485 TFTFDWLLLTV
+485 TFTFNWLLLTV

-539 GALKGTL
+539 GALKATL

-554 VLSCALCAA
+554 VLSCALCAV

-575 GLEGDAEAFGVVVVR
+575 GLEGDAEAFGVVAVR

-649 FLVGEVVTLA
+649 FLVGEAVTLA
-659 LQLVVASVLWRRRV
+659 LQLVVAGVLWKRRS

-678 AGAAEVAANESAAPA
+678 HDAPEAAADACERAG
-693 IAGDRDGIAAGGA
+693 
-706 VVDKATLLDKM
+706 LLDKM
-717 MYLPETFQA
+717 MYLPETFQQ
-726 DWRAFASFACAP
+726 DWRAWRAFSCEPDIASVA
-738 MSEAVVACSQQVAA
+738 ACSRQVAA
-752 WCESHGMDGRR
+752 WCEAQGIDGRR

-786 KHPVV
+786 KHPAI

-857 PAASQ
+857 PAPSEA

>member
-1 MAHDEK
+1 MGAQTEN
-7 ISELT
+7 SELIKRT
-12 GNDAH
+12 FGKYLAM
-17 HEQPASA
+17 SILITL
-24 SAPAQMPDVAT
+24 SAT
-35 LRAMMHERQYAAGKA
+35 LGMMIDNVIAGNLLRSGAVAAIGMSLSVFMLFSGCAGILETGAVALCARALGNRDADRVNVLFSVSLAAA
-50 LEQQLEADVLH
+50 LAVGAALSAGGVAGADALATMLGAASGELH
-61 AREVQEELLFEMI
+61 A
-74 EANKDTPFGRDHGFA
+74 DTA
-89 DIKTVEDF
+89 A
-97 KRTVPFTNYDDYA
+97 YL
-110 GYIYEVMERGTR
+110 
-122 GVVTTEEI
+122 
-130 VHFNETSGTM
+130 SG
-140 GNPKGIPYTK
+140 IC
-150 RMAEILMGY
+150 
-159 SGAYTYYR
+159 SGA
-167 SYVGAGE
+167 
-174 GLAGGRMLT
+174 
-183 LIESHYNTLKSGISF
+183 
-198 GSLSC
+198 
-203 KAIADARPYLAA
+203 
-215 TTTSP
+215 
-220 DEAVF
+220 
-225 TKPGTDTRY
+225 
-234 LHARFAIEERDIRD
+234 FAI
-248 ISSVFITG
+248 
-256 VLDLMRYV
+256 
-264 EDNWELLVRDIEQGT
+264 
-279 IDASIQIPVDVRA
+279 
-292 GLEARIKPNPERA
+292 
-305 AELRAIFECGFDE
+305 
-318 PITPAM
+318 
-324 WPNLLVIRSVAGG
+324 
-337 GFAPYTQRLRRF
+337 
-349 IGNDVHILYTGYSAS
+349 
-364 EGAFSVPFE
+364 
-373 LDDPSSVLLQ
+373 VLLQ

-423 LRGMGLATALAYCV
+423 LRGMGLATAPAYCV

-485 TFTFDWLLLTV
+485 TFTFNWLLLTV

-539 GALKGTL
+539 GALKATL

-554 VLSCALCAA
+554 MLSCALCAA

-575 GLEGDAEAFGVVVVR
+575 GLEGDAEAFGVVAVR

-649 FLVGEVVTLA
+649 FLVGEAITLG
-659 LQLVVASVLWRRRV
+659 LQLVVASVLWKRRS

-678 AGAAEVAANESAAPA
+678 HGAPEAAADACERAG
-693 IAGDRDGIAAGGA
+693 
-706 VVDKATLLDKM
+706 LLDKM
-717 MYLPETFQA
+717 MYLPETFQQ
-726 DWRAFASFACAP
+726 DWRAWRAFSCEPDIASVA
-738 MSEAVVACSQQVAA
+738 ACSQQVAA
-752 WCESHGMDGRR
+752 WCDAQGIDGRR

-786 KHPVV
+786 KHPAI

-835 RQGVREVE
+835 RQGVKGVE

-857 PAASQ
+857 SAPA